1 LIAGLIGRRAQ
12 GEAGQA
18 LVTELARLTGADIA
32 ASANATGSAEQG
44 GDWVLERQTGR
55 IEAASLSGVGFAGL
69 LVAPTLKDVAPADAP
84 TSVGE
89 NTGGKVGE
97 GIEISGTGSDV
108 LTVTASVAKGTLSQT
123 SFTGNAAAVQAWLAS
138 LTYSYSGISETGD
151 SDRLSL
157 SVVNITTGGTTTFTR
172 DFAVAAE
179 NDAPT
184 LTPPASGAG
193 RLTVKEGGSVTFSA
207 GTGNGTVGSP
217 VNQINL
223 GLVDLDNTR
232 NQVIIKITSLPAH
245 GLLKLNGNELAV
257 GSTFAV
263 SDIDK
268 LEYQHTGGEVLST
281 TTDAFLITVDDG
293 AGGLLTNQ
301 QVTIDITPDNDAPS
315 AGGNIVLIE
324 GENGVALVGGLLPV
338 IGGARGDLA
347 IGDPDDAQGTHSVQ
361 ITDLPDHGTLKY
373 DGVAVTPGQIITN
386 ADLSKFTYDHDGS
399 EATTDSFKLIV
410 TDAGGGEGVVKSSG
424 ERTIGLTVIPNNDDP
439 LWNNDPGKGAVTLPD
454 GTNSFGPLVFGRDS
468 GTANAGNSVVITQD
482 MLHAVD
488 TESGPEKLTYTLTA
502 IPSGG
507 YLTHADHPGK
517 FLPVG
522 FTFTQKDIADGK
534 IGFVSTTGSDHSTE
548 FKFTVMD
555 GDRRLIPTERDGGIY
570 ADDSATAL
578 TVHTFKIEY
587 RGTETG
593 PGPGSEIAA
602 APLPTIGGS
611 MKLTALQI
619 AEGQHFTL
627 GAAELS
633 AASTGSTAEQLTYRL
648 LSLPSNGSILLNG
661 TALGLL
667 GSFTQADI
675 DAGRVRF
682 RHDGSEDFT
691 ASFTFDV
698 SNGSQISGL
707 QTFNIDVKPQNDTP
721 VAGQGDP
728 VKLTEGSSIVINGAG
743 KTHIA
748 LNDGDNAASDKTDGY
763 AADNAL
769 SFMVTALPAYGELWL
784 NGVKQTAA
792 GFVVTQAE
800 LNAGKLEYRHGGSEN
815 YTDSFTIVPL
825 DNANVA
831 STLNNSNANAHAPAT
846 DPTNQSSTGAA
857 TIIQIGIN
865 PLNDAPTY
873 VDKAEP
879 GYGGKPALKEGGEFT
894 LWGADSYTSGSY
906 ATGSGSAVV
915 PVGKDHYLI
924 YQDSDNSSEQRQY
937 RITAAPKYGTLTVDG
952 QVLGVGSVFTQ
963 ADLDSGKVKYKHGGG
978 EQFDDKFEYVVSDG
992 DYSANQSGS
1001 FVQGATPIA
1010 SEYRIKLERSND
1022 KPIITGPANDY
1033 LMVIDSSN
1041 PTNAKAFPS
1050 IKLTD
1055 TDLSDGVQAGEF
1067 DFVQVTVEF
1076 LEAGNNA
1083 YTNGVLEYT
1092 ATAGVTLIGASTGN
1106 KLVFQGELASVQT
1119 ALNALKARTGG
1130 IDADLDTLKIKVTVD
1145 DRLRDPGGSL
1155 TAGANGGLTNQD
1167 GTAPNDTFNTASI
1180 TFKVAAS
1187 DRNDPAI
1194 VTVPAAPIVVNED
1207 VRTHLTGGSAISY
1220 TDPDAFDSTSNTI
1233 TLSVSHGSLYFAASG
1248 NTVTGGATVS
1258 AGAVGS
1264 ATVTLTGTKTQ
1275 LDIALANLYYQGKTD
1290 YNGADSLSVT
1300 ANDGN
1305 KNGQDGTDNSGSG
1318 SSSGTVAIYIRPVN
1332 DAPTLTLPNENN
1344 YQSITGGSYTFS
1356 SGNGNAIVIADAKD
1370 FSNSGQ
1376 LGQQDGMDDEF
1387 TVTLTAKQGSSGY
1400 GTITIATPG
1409 SVVIANN
1416 GTDTVTLTGSR
1427 ADINAALAAGV
1438 TYTPAGTNLNG
1449 TIEFTVLVDDK
1460 QNGGSKL
1467 TDPNTGTAGVDGT
1480 STVSKKLYF
1489 QPTDINEA
1497 PGFSGLDATPTFVQG
1512 GPAIV
1517 LDANALLSDA
1527 ELDLFGASGN
1537 WSGAVLTLQ
1546 RDGGANAGDK
1556 FGFTGSGS
1564 TGVNVSGSALR
1575 IGIIV
1580 VGTLSNS
1587 GGTLTITFNGA
1598 ATAARVDQVLQAIT
1612 YQNTEA
1618 SPGGSVRINY
1628 TIDDQNP
1635 NTGGS
1640 GTAGSGQDQG
1650 TGGKLAGTGS
1660 ITIGVNRQVVAAP
1673 DINSIDEAVS
1683 VSDPITVSGD
1693 VSPGTNNNDNGGSQ
1707 DRDPDAGQT
1716 ITVQGVKAGNAG
1728 SVSGVGSSN
1737 VGMEVT
1743 GTYGKVV
1750 INANGTYTY
1759 TLDNTNPTVNALK
1772 PGDAPLTDVFSY
1784 AINDTQGAN
1793 STFDWSTLTITING
1807 RNDPP
1812 VAVDDNNVVV
1822 EDASTPVT
1830 GNVKTGVSSNGTD
1843 STADSDVEGNALTVT
1858 QIRPGK
1864 EADGGAMT
1872 GISGSTTSANGTEI
1886 VGQYGTLKIG
1896 ADGSYTYAV
1905 DNTNLTVQGLASGET
1920 LKDEFTYTLSDGL
1933 ATDQATLS
1941 VTINGVDDPVSVT
1954 VPSSTV
1960 QTSPDGN
1967 VTDQVVFESGLAGGS
1982 NPHTADTKVDA
1993 SFTLVALDGLDAS
2006 AAIVIGY
2013 IDASGNPASLTLTK
2027 AEVEALDST
2036 NKSIAT
2042 QYGILVFDGY
2052 ERGSDGTISIDYT
2065 YTLTSAPPVGG
2076 DSTNDSFTFTAKD
2089 GDGDTDAKVLNIK
2102 IVDDVPK
2109 AVVDTSA
2116 VKAGETL
2123 TATAVDGVLKNDKSG
2138 ADGWVTGGAVV
2149 GVVKGGVGTSASGIN
2164 TDIAG
2169 DYGTLKLQAD
2179 GSYTYIANAAAPGAA
2194 PTTSD
2199 VFTYTVRDA
2208 DGDETTSTLTITIQN
2223 NRQPV
2228 AMDDSRTTPEDTP
2241 LSGNVI
2247 GSGGT
2252 GDVADG
2258 DPDGDTL
2265 AVTKIVV
2272 EGVTYPV
2279 PANGSPLNV
2288 SIPGKGVLQFDKTGA
2303 YTFTPVADWHGAVPD
2318 ITYTIDDGR
2327 GASNSTAPATL
2338 SIIVTPVVDVADD
2351 TATTRPSMPVT
2362 IPVLANDSFEG
2373 TPVVTGT
2380 TPPSNGTLTINAD
2393 NTITYTPNPGF
2404 FGADSYTYMVTSGG
2418 VTETATVTVTVVS
2431 TPPLARD
2438 DVRTTPE
2445 DTPVRGNVL
2454 IGTGGDMADS
2464 DADNDPL
2471 TVTGFIVGGV
2481 SYIPGQTA
2489 TIAGV
2494 GSLTLNA
2501 DGSYTFTP
2509 VPDWNGSVPV
2519 VSYVVSDGTGAS
2531 NSTAIAT
2538 LTIVVT
2544 PVADVA
2550 DDTATTR
2557 PSMPV
2562 TIPVLANDSFEGT
2575 PVVTGTT
2582 PPSNGTLTINADNT
2596 ITYTPNP
2603 GFFGADSYTYMV
2615 TSGGVTETATVTVTV
2630 VSTPPL
2636 ARDDVRTTPEDTP
2649 VRGNVLIGTGGD
2661 MADSDADNDP
2671 LTVTGFIVGGVSY
2684 IPGQTATIAGVGSL
2698 TLNADGSY
2706 TFTPVP
2712 DWNGSV
2718 PVVSYVVSDGTGAS
2732 NSTAIATLTIVVTPV
2747 ADVAD
2752 DTATTRPSMPVTI
2765 PVLAND
2771 SFEGTPVVTGTTPP
2785 SNGTLTINAD
2795 NTITYTPNPGF
2806 FGADSYTYMV
2816 TSGGVTE
2823 TATVTVT
2830 VVSTPPLARDDVRT
2844 TPEDTPVRGNV
2855 LIGTGGD
2862 MADSDADNDPLTV
2875 TGFIVGG
2882 VSYIPGQTATIAG
2895 VGSLTLNADGS
2906 YTFTPVP
2913 DWNGSVP
2920 VVSYVVSDGTG
2931 ASNST
2936 AIATLTIVVT
2946 PVVDVA
2952 DDTAS
2957 TLANRPVT
2965 TPVLGNDSFGNPDAT
2980 ITATTPPANGSIAIN
2995 PDGSITYVPNPG
3007 FSGED
3012 SYSYTVKSGGRTE
3025 TATVRITVVPE
3036 NPPSVVP
3043 PFEVVPPA
3051 PSLNVLQPA
3060 NPLDRSPV
3068 ILEPGPYFAGER
3080 FDDVRRLP
3088 LPFHPI
3094 TYVNQQ
3100 VVVSQTERAQDDPRA
3115 FGDPRAVTPDEY
3127 RPISLG
3133 AGLGFDPNLFVVH
3146 SVRDS
3151 QRMASDFDRMV
3162 EGRFGRIEL
3171 DSDRYLLQPGLFHDG
3186 EHEIPSW
3193 LKQQEADGT
3202 QPTPTA
3208 DEAATVPTDDADT
3221 PPPETDR
3228 PAAVSTRPSGGGA
3241 PSFAEQLR
3249 SGASRLPLAP
3259 RKV

>member
-1 LIAGLIGRRAQ
+1 MSRKNSGLRSASMALALEPRLLFDGAGAVAVADSFDAGQGAYVEPPDSDHTPAADARPSEALEQGPGSETLLIIDARVADHQSLLADLPGNVTVRVIGVEESGIAVISEALAEGGDFDAVHIVSHGSAGALSLGSDAIRNDTLAGQSEALQGWAQHLAADADILLYGCDIAQ

-32 ASANATGSAEQG
+32 ASTNATGSAEQG

-55 IEAASLSGVGFAGL
+55 IEAATLSGVGFAGL

-172 DFAVAAE
+172 DFAVTAE

-263 SDIDK
+263 SDINK

-602 APLPTIGGS
+602 APLPTIGDS

-661 TALGLL
+661 TPLGLL

-1055 TDLSDGVQAGEF
+1055 TDLSDGVQVGEF

-1076 LEAGNNA
+1076 LDASNA
-1083 YTNGVLEYT
+1083 LYDNGVLQFESGFNPAAQGY
-1092 ATAGVTLIGASTGN
+1092 GVIVTDGVGDN
-1106 KLVFQGELASVQT
+1106 KLVFQGKRADVEAALAKVQ
-1119 ALNALKARTGG
+1119 ARTNGT
-1130 IDADLDTLKIKVTVD
+1130 DADIDTLKIKITID
-1145 DRLRDPGGSL
+1145 DRLRNDSGTLTGS
-1155 TAGANGGLTNQD
+1155 ANGGALNQD

-1376 LGQQDGMDDEF
+1376 PGQQDGMDDEF

-2752 DTATTRPSMPVTI
+2752 DTATT
-2765 PVLAND
+2765 
-2771 SFEGTPVVTGTTPP
+2771 
-2785 SNGTLTINAD
+2785 
-2795 NTITYTPNPGF
+2795 
-2806 FGADSYTYMV
+2806 
-2816 TSGGVTE
+2816 
-2823 TATVTVT
+2823 
-2830 VVSTPPLARDDVRT
+2830 
-2844 TPEDTPVRGNV
+2844 
-2855 LIGTGGD
+2855 
-2862 MADSDADNDPLTV
+2862 
-2875 TGFIVGG
+2875 
-2882 VSYIPGQTATIAG
+2882 
-2895 VGSLTLNADGS
+2895 
-2906 YTFTPVP
+2906 
-2913 DWNGSVP
+2913 
-2920 VVSYVVSDGTG
+2920 
-2931 ASNST
+2931 
-2936 AIATLTIVVT
+2936 
-2946 PVVDVA
+2946 
-2952 DDTAS
+2952 
-2957 TLANRPVT
+2957 LANRPVT

-3094 TYVNQQ
+3094 TYVHQQ

>member
-1 LIAGLIGRRAQ
+1 
-12 GEAGQA
+12 
-18 LVTELARLTGADIA
+18 
-32 ASANATGSAEQG
+32 
-44 GDWVLERQTGR
+44 
-55 IEAASLSGVGFAGL
+55 
-69 LVAPTLKDVAPADAP
+69 
-84 TSVGE
+84 
-89 NTGGKVGE
+89 
-97 GIEISGTGSDV
+97 
-108 LTVTASVAKGTLSQT
+108 
-123 SFTGNAAAVQAWLAS
+123 
-138 LTYSYSGISETGD
+138 
-151 SDRLSL
+151 
-157 SVVNITTGGTTTFTR
+157 
-172 DFAVAAE
+172 
-179 NDAPT
+179 
-184 LTPPASGAG
+184 
-193 RLTVKEGGSVTFSA
+193 
-207 GTGNGTVGSP
+207 
-217 VNQINL
+217 
-223 GLVDLDNTR
+223 
-232 NQVIIKITSLPAH
+232 
-245 GLLKLNGNELAV
+245 
-257 GSTFAV
+257 
-263 SDIDK
+263 
-268 LEYQHTGGEVLST
+268 
-281 TTDAFLITVDDG
+281 
-293 AGGLLTNQ
+293 
-301 QVTIDITPDNDAPS
+301 
-315 AGGNIVLIE
+315 
-324 GENGVALVGGLLPV
+324 
-338 IGGARGDLA
+338 
-347 IGDPDDAQGTHSVQ
+347 
-361 ITDLPDHGTLKY
+361 
-373 DGVAVTPGQIITN
+373 
-386 ADLSKFTYDHDGS
+386 
-399 EATTDSFKLIV
+399 
-410 TDAGGGEGVVKSSG
+410 
-424 ERTIGLTVIPNNDDP
+424 
-439 LWNNDPGKGAVTLPD
+439 
-454 GTNSFGPLVFGRDS
+454 
-468 GTANAGNSVVITQD
+468 
-482 MLHAVD
+482 
-488 TESGPEKLTYTLTA
+488 
-502 IPSGG
+502 
-507 YLTHADHPGK
+507 
-517 FLPVG
+517 
-522 FTFTQKDIADGK
+522 
-534 IGFVSTTGSDHSTE
+534 
-548 FKFTVMD
+548 
-555 GDRRLIPTERDGGIY
+555 
-570 ADDSATAL
+570 
-578 TVHTFKIEY
+578 
-587 RGTETG
+587 
-593 PGPGSEIAA
+593 
-602 APLPTIGGS
+602 
-611 MKLTALQI
+611 
-619 AEGQHFTL
+619 
-627 GAAELS
+627 
-633 AASTGSTAEQLTYRL
+633 
-648 LSLPSNGSILLNG
+648 
-661 TALGLL
+661 
-667 GSFTQADI
+667 
-675 DAGRVRF
+675 
-682 RHDGSEDFT
+682 
-691 ASFTFDV
+691 
-698 SNGSQISGL
+698 
-707 QTFNIDVKPQNDTP
+707 
-721 VAGQGDP
+721 
-728 VKLTEGSSIVINGAG
+728 
-743 KTHIA
+743 
-748 LNDGDNAASDKTDGY
+748 
-763 AADNAL
+763 
-769 SFMVTALPAYGELWL
+769 
-784 NGVKQTAA
+784 
-792 GFVVTQAE
+792 
-800 LNAGKLEYRHGGSEN
+800 
-815 YTDSFTIVPL
+815 
-825 DNANVA
+825 
-831 STLNNSNANAHAPAT
+831 
-846 DPTNQSSTGAA
+846 
-857 TIIQIGIN
+857 
-865 PLNDAPTY
+865 
-873 VDKAEP
+873 
-879 GYGGKPALKEGGEFT
+879 
-894 LWGADSYTSGSY
+894 
-906 ATGSGSAVV
+906 
-915 PVGKDHYLI
+915 
-924 YQDSDNSSEQRQY
+924 
-937 RITAAPKYGTLTVDG
+937 
-952 QVLGVGSVFTQ
+952 
-963 ADLDSGKVKYKHGGG
+963 
-978 EQFDDKFEYVVSDG
+978 
-992 DYSANQSGS
+992 
-1001 FVQGATPIA
+1001 
-1010 SEYRIKLERSND
+1010 
-1022 KPIITGPANDY
+1022 
-1033 LMVIDSSN
+1033 MVIDSSN

-2752 DTATTRPSMPVTI
+2752 DTA
-2765 PVLAND
+2765 
-2771 SFEGTPVVTGTTPP
+2771 
-2785 SNGTLTINAD
+2785 
-2795 NTITYTPNPGF
+2795 
-2806 FGADSYTYMV
+2806 
-2816 TSGGVTE
+2816 
-2823 TATVTVT
+2823 
-2830 VVSTPPLARDDVRT
+2830 
-2844 TPEDTPVRGNV
+2844 
-2855 LIGTGGD
+2855 
-2862 MADSDADNDPLTV
+2862 
-2875 TGFIVGG
+2875 
-2882 VSYIPGQTATIAG
+2882 
-2895 VGSLTLNADGS
+2895 
-2906 YTFTPVP
+2906 
-2913 DWNGSVP
+2913 
-2920 VVSYVVSDGTG
+2920 
-2931 ASNST
+2931 
-2936 AIATLTIVVT
+2936 
-2946 PVVDVA
+2946 
-2952 DDTAS
+2952 S

-3094 TYVNQQ
+3094 TYVHQQ

-3171 DSDRYLLQPGLFHDG
+3171 DSDRYLLQPGLSHDG

>member
-1 LIAGLIGRRAQ
+1 
-12 GEAGQA
+12 
-18 LVTELARLTGADIA
+18 
-32 ASANATGSAEQG
+32 
-44 GDWVLERQTGR
+44 
-55 IEAASLSGVGFAGL
+55 
-69 LVAPTLKDVAPADAP
+69 
-84 TSVGE
+84 
-89 NTGGKVGE
+89 
-97 GIEISGTGSDV
+97 
-108 LTVTASVAKGTLSQT
+108 
-123 SFTGNAAAVQAWLAS
+123 
-138 LTYSYSGISETGD
+138 
-151 SDRLSL
+151 
-157 SVVNITTGGTTTFTR
+157 
-172 DFAVAAE
+172 
-179 NDAPT
+179 
-184 LTPPASGAG
+184 
-193 RLTVKEGGSVTFSA
+193 
-207 GTGNGTVGSP
+207 
-217 VNQINL
+217 
-223 GLVDLDNTR
+223 
-232 NQVIIKITSLPAH
+232 
-245 GLLKLNGNELAV
+245 
-257 GSTFAV
+257 
-263 SDIDK
+263 
-268 LEYQHTGGEVLST
+268 
-281 TTDAFLITVDDG
+281 
-293 AGGLLTNQ
+293 
-301 QVTIDITPDNDAPS
+301 
-315 AGGNIVLIE
+315 
-324 GENGVALVGGLLPV
+324 
-338 IGGARGDLA
+338 
-347 IGDPDDAQGTHSVQ
+347 
-361 ITDLPDHGTLKY
+361 
-373 DGVAVTPGQIITN
+373 
-386 ADLSKFTYDHDGS
+386 
-399 EATTDSFKLIV
+399 
-410 TDAGGGEGVVKSSG
+410 
-424 ERTIGLTVIPNNDDP
+424 
-439 LWNNDPGKGAVTLPD
+439 
-454 GTNSFGPLVFGRDS
+454 
-468 GTANAGNSVVITQD
+468 
-482 MLHAVD
+482 M
-488 TESGPEKLTYTLTA
+488 
-502 IPSGG
+502 
-507 YLTHADHPGK
+507 
-517 FLPVG
+517 
-522 FTFTQKDIADGK
+522 
-534 IGFVSTTGSDHSTE
+534 
-548 FKFTVMD
+548 
-555 GDRRLIPTERDGGIY
+555 
-570 ADDSATAL
+570 
-578 TVHTFKIEY
+578 
-587 RGTETG
+587 
-593 PGPGSEIAA
+593 
-602 APLPTIGGS
+602 
-611 MKLTALQI
+611 
-619 AEGQHFTL
+619 
-627 GAAELS
+627 
-633 AASTGSTAEQLTYRL
+633 
-648 LSLPSNGSILLNG
+648 
-661 TALGLL
+661 
-667 GSFTQADI
+667 
-675 DAGRVRF
+675 
-682 RHDGSEDFT
+682 
-691 ASFTFDV
+691 
-698 SNGSQISGL
+698 
-707 QTFNIDVKPQNDTP
+707 
-721 VAGQGDP
+721 
-728 VKLTEGSSIVINGAG
+728 
-743 KTHIA
+743 
-748 LNDGDNAASDKTDGY
+748 
-763 AADNAL
+763 
-769 SFMVTALPAYGELWL
+769 
-784 NGVKQTAA
+784 
-792 GFVVTQAE
+792 
-800 LNAGKLEYRHGGSEN
+800 
-815 YTDSFTIVPL
+815 
-825 DNANVA
+825 
-831 STLNNSNANAHAPAT
+831 
-846 DPTNQSSTGAA
+846 
-857 TIIQIGIN
+857 
-865 PLNDAPTY
+865 
-873 VDKAEP
+873 
-879 GYGGKPALKEGGEFT
+879 
-894 LWGADSYTSGSY
+894 
-906 ATGSGSAVV
+906 
-915 PVGKDHYLI
+915 
-924 YQDSDNSSEQRQY
+924 
-937 RITAAPKYGTLTVDG
+937 
-952 QVLGVGSVFTQ
+952 
-963 ADLDSGKVKYKHGGG
+963 
-978 EQFDDKFEYVVSDG
+978 
-992 DYSANQSGS
+992 
-1001 FVQGATPIA
+1001 
-1010 SEYRIKLERSND
+1010 
-1022 KPIITGPANDY
+1022 
-1033 LMVIDSSN
+1033 
-1041 PTNAKAFPS
+1041 
-1050 IKLTD
+1050 
-1055 TDLSDGVQAGEF
+1055 
-1067 DFVQVTVEF
+1067 
-1076 LEAGNNA
+1076 
-1083 YTNGVLEYT
+1083 
-1092 ATAGVTLIGASTGN
+1092 
-1106 KLVFQGELASVQT
+1106 
-1119 ALNALKARTGG
+1119 
-1130 IDADLDTLKIKVTVD
+1130 
-1145 DRLRDPGGSL
+1145 
-1155 TAGANGGLTNQD
+1155 
-1167 GTAPNDTFNTASI
+1167 
-1180 TFKVAAS
+1180 
-1187 DRNDPAI
+1187 
-1194 VTVPAAPIVVNED
+1194 PAAPIVVNED

-2550 DDTATTR
+2550 DDTATTLANR
-2557 PSMPV
+2557 PV
-2562 TIPVLANDSFEGT
+2562 TTPVLANDSFEGT

-2752 DTATTRPSMPVTI
+2752 DTATT
-2765 PVLAND
+2765 
-2771 SFEGTPVVTGTTPP
+2771 
-2785 SNGTLTINAD
+2785 
-2795 NTITYTPNPGF
+2795 
-2806 FGADSYTYMV
+2806 
-2816 TSGGVTE
+2816 
-2823 TATVTVT
+2823 
-2830 VVSTPPLARDDVRT
+2830 
-2844 TPEDTPVRGNV
+2844 
-2855 LIGTGGD
+2855 
-2862 MADSDADNDPLTV
+2862 
-2875 TGFIVGG
+2875 
-2882 VSYIPGQTATIAG
+2882 
-2895 VGSLTLNADGS
+2895 
-2906 YTFTPVP
+2906 
-2913 DWNGSVP
+2913 
-2920 VVSYVVSDGTG
+2920 
-2931 ASNST
+2931 
-2936 AIATLTIVVT
+2936 
-2946 PVVDVA
+2946 
-2952 DDTAS
+2952 
-2957 TLANRPVT
+2957 LANRPVT

-3094 TYVNQQ
+3094 TYVHQQ

-3171 DSDRYLLQPGLFHDG
+3171 DSDRYLLQPGLSHDG

>member
-1 LIAGLIGRRAQ
+1 MSRKNSGLRSASMALALEPRLLFDGAGAVAVADSFDAGQGAYVEPPDSDHTPAADARPSEALEQGPGSETLLIIDARVADHQSLLADLPGNVTVRVIGVEESGIAVISEALAEGGDFDAVHIVSHGSAGALSLGSDAIRNDTLAGQSEALQGWAQHLAADADILLYGCDIAQ

-32 ASANATGSAEQG
+32 ASTNATGSAEQG

-55 IEAASLSGVGFAGL
+55 IEAATLSGVGFAGL

-157 SVVNITTGGTTTFTR
+157 SVVNITTGGTATFTR

-217 VNQINL
+217 INQINL

-232 NQVIIKITSLPAH
+232 NQVIIKITSLPAQ
-245 GLLKLNGNELAV
+245 GVLKLNGNELTV

-268 LEYQHTGGEVLST
+268 LVYQHNGSQVLST

-439 LWNNDPGKGAVTLPD
+439 LWNSDPGKGAVTLPD
-454 GTNSFGPLVFGRDS
+454 STNSFGPLVFGPDS
-468 GTANAGNSVVITQD
+468 GTTNAGNSVVITQD

-507 YLTHADHPGK
+507 YLTHADHLGK

-534 IGFVSTTGSDHSTE
+534 IGFVSTTGSNHSTE

-611 MKLTALQI
+611 MQLTALEI

-661 TALGLL
+661 TPLGLL

-2752 DTATTRPSMPVTI
+2752 DTATT
-2765 PVLAND
+2765 
-2771 SFEGTPVVTGTTPP
+2771 
-2785 SNGTLTINAD
+2785 
-2795 NTITYTPNPGF
+2795 
-2806 FGADSYTYMV
+2806 
-2816 TSGGVTE
+2816 
-2823 TATVTVT
+2823 
-2830 VVSTPPLARDDVRT
+2830 
-2844 TPEDTPVRGNV
+2844 
-2855 LIGTGGD
+2855 
-2862 MADSDADNDPLTV
+2862 
-2875 TGFIVGG
+2875 
-2882 VSYIPGQTATIAG
+2882 
-2895 VGSLTLNADGS
+2895 
-2906 YTFTPVP
+2906 
-2913 DWNGSVP
+2913 
-2920 VVSYVVSDGTG
+2920 
-2931 ASNST
+2931 
-2936 AIATLTIVVT
+2936 
-2946 PVVDVA
+2946 
-2952 DDTAS
+2952 
-2957 TLANRPVT
+2957 LANRPVT

-3094 TYVNQQ
+3094 TYVHQQ

-3171 DSDRYLLQPGLFHDG
+3171 DSDRYLLQPGLSHDG

>member
-1 LIAGLIGRRAQ
+1 MSRKNSGLRSASMALALEPRLLFDGAGAVAVADSFDAGQGAYVEPPDSDHTPAADARPSEALEQGPGSETLLIIDARVADHQSLLADLPGNVTVRVIGVEESGIAVISEALAEGGDFDAVHIVSHGSAGALSLGSDAIRNDTLAGQSEALQGWAQHLAADADILLYGCDIAQ

-69 LVAPTLKDVAPADAP
+69 LAAPTLKDVAPADAP

-97 GIEISGTGSDV
+97 GIDISGTGSDV

-123 SFTGNAAAVQAWLAS
+123 SFIGNAAAVQAWLAS
-138 LTYSYSGISETGD
+138 LTYSYGGISETGD

-263 SDIDK
+263 SDINK

-507 YLTHADHPGK
+507 YLTHADHLGK

-534 IGFVSTTGSDHSTE
+534 IGFVSTTGSNHSTE

-611 MKLTALQI
+611 MQLTALEI

-661 TALGLL
+661 TPLGLL

-1575 IGIIV
+1575 IGTIV

-2351 TATTRPSMPVT
+2351 TA
-2362 IPVLANDSFEG
+2362 
-2373 TPVVTGT
+2373 
-2380 TPPSNGTLTINAD
+2380 
-2393 NTITYTPNPGF
+2393 
-2404 FGADSYTYMVTSGG
+2404 
-2418 VTETATVTVTVVS
+2418 
-2431 TPPLARD
+2431 
-2438 DVRTTPE
+2438 
-2445 DTPVRGNVL
+2445 
-2454 IGTGGDMADS
+2454 
-2464 DADNDPL
+2464 
-2471 TVTGFIVGGV
+2471 
-2481 SYIPGQTA
+2481 
-2489 TIAGV
+2489 
-2494 GSLTLNA
+2494 
-2501 DGSYTFTP
+2501 
-2509 VPDWNGSVPV
+2509 
-2519 VSYVVSDGTGAS
+2519 
-2531 NSTAIAT
+2531 
-2538 LTIVVT
+2538 
-2544 PVADVA
+2544 
-2550 DDTATTR
+2550 
-2557 PSMPV
+2557 
-2562 TIPVLANDSFEGT
+2562 
-2575 PVVTGTT
+2575 
-2582 PPSNGTLTINADNT
+2582 
-2596 ITYTPNP
+2596 
-2603 GFFGADSYTYMV
+2603 
-2615 TSGGVTETATVTVTV
+2615 
-2630 VSTPPL
+2630 
-2636 ARDDVRTTPEDTP
+2636 
-2649 VRGNVLIGTGGD
+2649 
-2661 MADSDADNDP
+2661 
-2671 LTVTGFIVGGVSY
+2671 
-2684 IPGQTATIAGVGSL
+2684 
-2698 TLNADGSY
+2698 
-2706 TFTPVP
+2706 
-2712 DWNGSV
+2712 
-2718 PVVSYVVSDGTGAS
+2718 
-2732 NSTAIATLTIVVTPV
+2732 
-2747 ADVAD
+2747 
-2752 DTATTRPSMPVTI
+2752 
-2765 PVLAND
+2765 
-2771 SFEGTPVVTGTTPP
+2771 
-2785 SNGTLTINAD
+2785 
-2795 NTITYTPNPGF
+2795 
-2806 FGADSYTYMV
+2806 
-2816 TSGGVTE
+2816 
-2823 TATVTVT
+2823 
-2830 VVSTPPLARDDVRT
+2830 
-2844 TPEDTPVRGNV
+2844 
-2855 LIGTGGD
+2855 
-2862 MADSDADNDPLTV
+2862 
-2875 TGFIVGG
+2875 
-2882 VSYIPGQTATIAG
+2882 
-2895 VGSLTLNADGS
+2895 
-2906 YTFTPVP
+2906 
-2913 DWNGSVP
+2913 
-2920 VVSYVVSDGTG
+2920 
-2931 ASNST
+2931 
-2936 AIATLTIVVT
+2936 
-2946 PVVDVA
+2946 
-2952 DDTAS
+2952 S

-3094 TYVNQQ
+3094 TYVHQQ

-3171 DSDRYLLQPGLFHDG
+3171 DSDRYLLQPGLSHDG

>member
-1 LIAGLIGRRAQ
+1 MSRKNSGLRSASMALALEPRLLFDGAGAVAVADSFDAGQGAYVEPPDSDHTPAADARPSEALEQGPGSETLLIIDARVADHQSLLADLPGNVTVRVIGVEESGIAVISEALAEGGDFDAVHIVSHGSAGALSLGSDAIRNDTLAGQSEALQGWAQHLAADADILLYGCDIAQ

-32 ASANATGSAEQG
+32 ASTNATGSAEQG

-55 IEAASLSGVGFAGL
+55 IEAATLSGVGFAGL

-172 DFAVAAE
+172 DFAVTAE

-263 SDIDK
+263 SDINK

-468 GTANAGNSVVITQD
+468 GTANAGSVVITQD

-602 APLPTIGGS
+602 APLPTIGDS

-661 TALGLL
+661 TPLGLL

-963 ADLDSGKVKYKHGGG
+963 AYLDSGKVKYKHGGG

-992 DYSANQSGS
+992 DYTSNAGTSNNATAAL
-1001 FVQGATPIA
+1001 QGNSITP
-1010 SEYRIKLERSND
+1010 SEYRIRLERSND

-1055 TDLSDGVQAGEF
+1055 TDLSDGVQVGEF

-1076 LEAGNNA
+1076 LDASNA
-1083 YTNGVLEYT
+1083 LYDNGVLQFESGFNPAAQGY
-1092 ATAGVTLIGASTGN
+1092 GVIVTDGVGDN
-1106 KLVFQGELASVQT
+1106 KLVFQGKRADVEAALAKVQ
-1119 ALNALKARTGG
+1119 ARTNGT
-1130 IDADLDTLKIKVTVD
+1130 DADIDTLKIKITID
-1145 DRLRDPGGSL
+1145 DRLRNDSGTLTGS
-1155 TAGANGGLTNQD
+1155 ANGGALNQD

-1376 LGQQDGMDDEF
+1376 PGQQDGMDDEF

-2752 DTATTRPSMPVTI
+2752 DTA
-2765 PVLAND
+2765 
-2771 SFEGTPVVTGTTPP
+2771 
-2785 SNGTLTINAD
+2785 
-2795 NTITYTPNPGF
+2795 
-2806 FGADSYTYMV
+2806 
-2816 TSGGVTE
+2816 
-2823 TATVTVT
+2823 
-2830 VVSTPPLARDDVRT
+2830 
-2844 TPEDTPVRGNV
+2844 
-2855 LIGTGGD
+2855 
-2862 MADSDADNDPLTV
+2862 
-2875 TGFIVGG
+2875 
-2882 VSYIPGQTATIAG
+2882 
-2895 VGSLTLNADGS
+2895 
-2906 YTFTPVP
+2906 
-2913 DWNGSVP
+2913 
-2920 VVSYVVSDGTG
+2920 
-2931 ASNST
+2931 
-2936 AIATLTIVVT
+2936 
-2946 PVVDVA
+2946 
-2952 DDTAS
+2952 S

-3094 TYVNQQ
+3094 TYVHQQ

>member
-1 LIAGLIGRRAQ
+1 
-12 GEAGQA
+12 
-18 LVTELARLTGADIA
+18 
-32 ASANATGSAEQG
+32 
-44 GDWVLERQTGR
+44 
-55 IEAASLSGVGFAGL
+55 
-69 LVAPTLKDVAPADAP
+69 
-84 TSVGE
+84 
-89 NTGGKVGE
+89 
-97 GIEISGTGSDV
+97 
-108 LTVTASVAKGTLSQT
+108 
-123 SFTGNAAAVQAWLAS
+123 
-138 LTYSYSGISETGD
+138 
-151 SDRLSL
+151 
-157 SVVNITTGGTTTFTR
+157 
-172 DFAVAAE
+172 
-179 NDAPT
+179 
-184 LTPPASGAG
+184 
-193 RLTVKEGGSVTFSA
+193 
-207 GTGNGTVGSP
+207 
-217 VNQINL
+217 
-223 GLVDLDNTR
+223 
-232 NQVIIKITSLPAH
+232 
-245 GLLKLNGNELAV
+245 
-257 GSTFAV
+257 
-263 SDIDK
+263 
-268 LEYQHTGGEVLST
+268 
-281 TTDAFLITVDDG
+281 
-293 AGGLLTNQ
+293 
-301 QVTIDITPDNDAPS
+301 
-315 AGGNIVLIE
+315 
-324 GENGVALVGGLLPV
+324 
-338 IGGARGDLA
+338 
-347 IGDPDDAQGTHSVQ
+347 
-361 ITDLPDHGTLKY
+361 
-373 DGVAVTPGQIITN
+373 
-386 ADLSKFTYDHDGS
+386 
-399 EATTDSFKLIV
+399 
-410 TDAGGGEGVVKSSG
+410 
-424 ERTIGLTVIPNNDDP
+424 
-439 LWNNDPGKGAVTLPD
+439 
-454 GTNSFGPLVFGRDS
+454 
-468 GTANAGNSVVITQD
+468 
-482 MLHAVD
+482 
-488 TESGPEKLTYTLTA
+488 
-502 IPSGG
+502 
-507 YLTHADHPGK
+507 
-517 FLPVG
+517 
-522 FTFTQKDIADGK
+522 
-534 IGFVSTTGSDHSTE
+534 
-548 FKFTVMD
+548 
-555 GDRRLIPTERDGGIY
+555 
-570 ADDSATAL
+570 
-578 TVHTFKIEY
+578 
-587 RGTETG
+587 
-593 PGPGSEIAA
+593 
-602 APLPTIGGS
+602 
-611 MKLTALQI
+611 
-619 AEGQHFTL
+619 
-627 GAAELS
+627 
-633 AASTGSTAEQLTYRL
+633 
-648 LSLPSNGSILLNG
+648 
-661 TALGLL
+661 
-667 GSFTQADI
+667 
-675 DAGRVRF
+675 
-682 RHDGSEDFT
+682 
-691 ASFTFDV
+691 
-698 SNGSQISGL
+698 
-707 QTFNIDVKPQNDTP
+707 
-721 VAGQGDP
+721 
-728 VKLTEGSSIVINGAG
+728 
-743 KTHIA
+743 
-748 LNDGDNAASDKTDGY
+748 
-763 AADNAL
+763 
-769 SFMVTALPAYGELWL
+769 
-784 NGVKQTAA
+784 
-792 GFVVTQAE
+792 
-800 LNAGKLEYRHGGSEN
+800 
-815 YTDSFTIVPL
+815 
-825 DNANVA
+825 
-831 STLNNSNANAHAPAT
+831 
-846 DPTNQSSTGAA
+846 
-857 TIIQIGIN
+857 
-865 PLNDAPTY
+865 
-873 VDKAEP
+873 
-879 GYGGKPALKEGGEFT
+879 
-894 LWGADSYTSGSY
+894 
-906 ATGSGSAVV
+906 
-915 PVGKDHYLI
+915 
-924 YQDSDNSSEQRQY
+924 
-937 RITAAPKYGTLTVDG
+937 
-952 QVLGVGSVFTQ
+952 
-963 ADLDSGKVKYKHGGG
+963 
-978 EQFDDKFEYVVSDG
+978 
-992 DYSANQSGS
+992 
-1001 FVQGATPIA
+1001 
-1010 SEYRIKLERSND
+1010 
-1022 KPIITGPANDY
+1022 
-1033 LMVIDSSN
+1033 MVIDSSN

-1055 TDLSDGVQAGEF
+1055 TDLSDGVQVGEF

-1076 LEAGNNA
+1076 LDASNA
-1083 YTNGVLEYT
+1083 LYDNGVLQFESGFNPAAQGY
-1092 ATAGVTLIGASTGN
+1092 GVIVTDGVGDN
-1106 KLVFQGELASVQT
+1106 KLVFQGKRADVEAALAKVQ
-1119 ALNALKARTGG
+1119 ARTNGT
-1130 IDADLDTLKIKVTVD
+1130 DADIDTLKIKITID
-1145 DRLRDPGGSL
+1145 DRLRNDSGTLTGS
-1155 TAGANGGLTNQD
+1155 ANGGALNQD

-1438 TYTPAGTNLNG
+1438 TYTPAVTNLNG

-1575 IGIIV
+1575 IGTIV

-2752 DTATTRPSMPVTI
+2752 DTATT
-2765 PVLAND
+2765 
-2771 SFEGTPVVTGTTPP
+2771 
-2785 SNGTLTINAD
+2785 
-2795 NTITYTPNPGF
+2795 
-2806 FGADSYTYMV
+2806 
-2816 TSGGVTE
+2816 
-2823 TATVTVT
+2823 
-2830 VVSTPPLARDDVRT
+2830 
-2844 TPEDTPVRGNV
+2844 
-2855 LIGTGGD
+2855 
-2862 MADSDADNDPLTV
+2862 
-2875 TGFIVGG
+2875 
-2882 VSYIPGQTATIAG
+2882 
-2895 VGSLTLNADGS
+2895 
-2906 YTFTPVP
+2906 
-2913 DWNGSVP
+2913 
-2920 VVSYVVSDGTG
+2920 
-2931 ASNST
+2931 
-2936 AIATLTIVVT
+2936 
-2946 PVVDVA
+2946 
-2952 DDTAS
+2952 
-2957 TLANRPVT
+2957 LANRPVT

-3094 TYVNQQ
+3094 TYVHQQ

-3171 DSDRYLLQPGLFHDG
+3171 DSDRYLLQPGLSHDG

>member
-1 LIAGLIGRRAQ
+1 
-12 GEAGQA
+12 
-18 LVTELARLTGADIA
+18 
-32 ASANATGSAEQG
+32 
-44 GDWVLERQTGR
+44 
-55 IEAASLSGVGFAGL
+55 
-69 LVAPTLKDVAPADAP
+69 
-84 TSVGE
+84 
-89 NTGGKVGE
+89 
-97 GIEISGTGSDV
+97 
-108 LTVTASVAKGTLSQT
+108 
-123 SFTGNAAAVQAWLAS
+123 
-138 LTYSYSGISETGD
+138 
-151 SDRLSL
+151 
-157 SVVNITTGGTTTFTR
+157 
-172 DFAVAAE
+172 
-179 NDAPT
+179 
-184 LTPPASGAG
+184 
-193 RLTVKEGGSVTFSA
+193 
-207 GTGNGTVGSP
+207 
-217 VNQINL
+217 
-223 GLVDLDNTR
+223 
-232 NQVIIKITSLPAH
+232 
-245 GLLKLNGNELAV
+245 
-257 GSTFAV
+257 
-263 SDIDK
+263 
-268 LEYQHTGGEVLST
+268 
-281 TTDAFLITVDDG
+281 
-293 AGGLLTNQ
+293 
-301 QVTIDITPDNDAPS
+301 
-315 AGGNIVLIE
+315 
-324 GENGVALVGGLLPV
+324 
-338 IGGARGDLA
+338 
-347 IGDPDDAQGTHSVQ
+347 
-361 ITDLPDHGTLKY
+361 
-373 DGVAVTPGQIITN
+373 
-386 ADLSKFTYDHDGS
+386 
-399 EATTDSFKLIV
+399 
-410 TDAGGGEGVVKSSG
+410 
-424 ERTIGLTVIPNNDDP
+424 
-439 LWNNDPGKGAVTLPD
+439 
-454 GTNSFGPLVFGRDS
+454 
-468 GTANAGNSVVITQD
+468 
-482 MLHAVD
+482 M
-488 TESGPEKLTYTLTA
+488 
-502 IPSGG
+502 
-507 YLTHADHPGK
+507 
-517 FLPVG
+517 
-522 FTFTQKDIADGK
+522 
-534 IGFVSTTGSDHSTE
+534 
-548 FKFTVMD
+548 
-555 GDRRLIPTERDGGIY
+555 
-570 ADDSATAL
+570 
-578 TVHTFKIEY
+578 
-587 RGTETG
+587 
-593 PGPGSEIAA
+593 
-602 APLPTIGGS
+602 
-611 MKLTALQI
+611 
-619 AEGQHFTL
+619 
-627 GAAELS
+627 
-633 AASTGSTAEQLTYRL
+633 
-648 LSLPSNGSILLNG
+648 
-661 TALGLL
+661 
-667 GSFTQADI
+667 
-675 DAGRVRF
+675 
-682 RHDGSEDFT
+682 
-691 ASFTFDV
+691 
-698 SNGSQISGL
+698 
-707 QTFNIDVKPQNDTP
+707 
-721 VAGQGDP
+721 
-728 VKLTEGSSIVINGAG
+728 
-743 KTHIA
+743 
-748 LNDGDNAASDKTDGY
+748 
-763 AADNAL
+763 
-769 SFMVTALPAYGELWL
+769 
-784 NGVKQTAA
+784 
-792 GFVVTQAE
+792 
-800 LNAGKLEYRHGGSEN
+800 
-815 YTDSFTIVPL
+815 
-825 DNANVA
+825 
-831 STLNNSNANAHAPAT
+831 
-846 DPTNQSSTGAA
+846 
-857 TIIQIGIN
+857 
-865 PLNDAPTY
+865 
-873 VDKAEP
+873 
-879 GYGGKPALKEGGEFT
+879 
-894 LWGADSYTSGSY
+894 
-906 ATGSGSAVV
+906 
-915 PVGKDHYLI
+915 
-924 YQDSDNSSEQRQY
+924 
-937 RITAAPKYGTLTVDG
+937 
-952 QVLGVGSVFTQ
+952 
-963 ADLDSGKVKYKHGGG
+963 
-978 EQFDDKFEYVVSDG
+978 
-992 DYSANQSGS
+992 
-1001 FVQGATPIA
+1001 
-1010 SEYRIKLERSND
+1010 
-1022 KPIITGPANDY
+1022 
-1033 LMVIDSSN
+1033 
-1041 PTNAKAFPS
+1041 
-1050 IKLTD
+1050 
-1055 TDLSDGVQAGEF
+1055 
-1067 DFVQVTVEF
+1067 
-1076 LEAGNNA
+1076 
-1083 YTNGVLEYT
+1083 
-1092 ATAGVTLIGASTGN
+1092 
-1106 KLVFQGELASVQT
+1106 
-1119 ALNALKARTGG
+1119 
-1130 IDADLDTLKIKVTVD
+1130 
-1145 DRLRDPGGSL
+1145 
-1155 TAGANGGLTNQD
+1155 
-1167 GTAPNDTFNTASI
+1167 
-1180 TFKVAAS
+1180 
-1187 DRNDPAI
+1187 
-1194 VTVPAAPIVVNED
+1194 PAAPIVVNED

-1376 LGQQDGMDDEF
+1376 PGQQDGMDDEF

-2752 DTATTRPSMPVTI
+2752 DTA
-2765 PVLAND
+2765 
-2771 SFEGTPVVTGTTPP
+2771 
-2785 SNGTLTINAD
+2785 
-2795 NTITYTPNPGF
+2795 
-2806 FGADSYTYMV
+2806 
-2816 TSGGVTE
+2816 
-2823 TATVTVT
+2823 
-2830 VVSTPPLARDDVRT
+2830 
-2844 TPEDTPVRGNV
+2844 
-2855 LIGTGGD
+2855 
-2862 MADSDADNDPLTV
+2862 
-2875 TGFIVGG
+2875 
-2882 VSYIPGQTATIAG
+2882 
-2895 VGSLTLNADGS
+2895 
-2906 YTFTPVP
+2906 
-2913 DWNGSVP
+2913 
-2920 VVSYVVSDGTG
+2920 
-2931 ASNST
+2931 
-2936 AIATLTIVVT
+2936 
-2946 PVVDVA
+2946 
-2952 DDTAS
+2952 S

-3094 TYVNQQ
+3094 TYVHQQ

-3171 DSDRYLLQPGLFHDG
+3171 DSDRYLLQPGLSHDG

>member
-1 LIAGLIGRRAQ
+1 MSRKNSGLRSASMALALEPRLLFDGAGAVAVADSFDAGQGAYVEPPDSDHTPAADARPSEALEQGPGSETLLIIDARVADHQSLLADLPGNVTVRVIGVEESGIAVISEALAEGGDFDAVHIVSHGSAGALSLGSDAIRNDTLAGQSEALQGWAQHLAADADILLYGCDIAQ

-55 IEAASLSGVGFAGL
+55 IEAATLSGVGFAGL

-123 SFTGNAAAVQAWLAS
+123 SFIGNAAAVQAWLAS
-138 LTYSYSGISETGD
+138 LTYSYGGISETGD

-157 SVVNITTGGTTTFTR
+157 SVVNITTGGTATFTR

-217 VNQINL
+217 INQINL

-263 SDIDK
+263 SDINK

-439 LWNNDPGKGAVTLPD
+439 LWNSDPGKGAVTLPD
-454 GTNSFGPLVFGRDS
+454 STNSFGPLVFGPDS
-468 GTANAGNSVVITQD
+468 GTTNAGNSVVITQD

-507 YLTHADHPGK
+507 YLTHADHLGK

-534 IGFVSTTGSDHSTE
+534 IGFVSTTGSNHSTE

-611 MKLTALQI
+611 MQLTALEI

-1376 LGQQDGMDDEF
+1376 PGQQDGMDDEF

-2752 DTATTRPSMPVTI
+2752 DTA
-2765 PVLAND
+2765 
-2771 SFEGTPVVTGTTPP
+2771 
-2785 SNGTLTINAD
+2785 
-2795 NTITYTPNPGF
+2795 
-2806 FGADSYTYMV
+2806 
-2816 TSGGVTE
+2816 
-2823 TATVTVT
+2823 
-2830 VVSTPPLARDDVRT
+2830 
-2844 TPEDTPVRGNV
+2844 
-2855 LIGTGGD
+2855 
-2862 MADSDADNDPLTV
+2862 
-2875 TGFIVGG
+2875 
-2882 VSYIPGQTATIAG
+2882 
-2895 VGSLTLNADGS
+2895 
-2906 YTFTPVP
+2906 
-2913 DWNGSVP
+2913 
-2920 VVSYVVSDGTG
+2920 
-2931 ASNST
+2931 
-2936 AIATLTIVVT
+2936 
-2946 PVVDVA
+2946 
-2952 DDTAS
+2952 S

-3094 TYVNQQ
+3094 TYVHQQ

-3171 DSDRYLLQPGLFHDG
+3171 DSDRYLLQPGLSHDG

>member
-1 LIAGLIGRRAQ
+1 
-12 GEAGQA
+12 
-18 LVTELARLTGADIA
+18 
-32 ASANATGSAEQG
+32 
-44 GDWVLERQTGR
+44 
-55 IEAASLSGVGFAGL
+55 
-69 LVAPTLKDVAPADAP
+69 
-84 TSVGE
+84 
-89 NTGGKVGE
+89 
-97 GIEISGTGSDV
+97 
-108 LTVTASVAKGTLSQT
+108 
-123 SFTGNAAAVQAWLAS
+123 
-138 LTYSYSGISETGD
+138 
-151 SDRLSL
+151 
-157 SVVNITTGGTTTFTR
+157 
-172 DFAVAAE
+172 
-179 NDAPT
+179 
-184 LTPPASGAG
+184 
-193 RLTVKEGGSVTFSA
+193 
-207 GTGNGTVGSP
+207 
-217 VNQINL
+217 
-223 GLVDLDNTR
+223 
-232 NQVIIKITSLPAH
+232 
-245 GLLKLNGNELAV
+245 
-257 GSTFAV
+257 
-263 SDIDK
+263 
-268 LEYQHTGGEVLST
+268 
-281 TTDAFLITVDDG
+281 
-293 AGGLLTNQ
+293 
-301 QVTIDITPDNDAPS
+301 
-315 AGGNIVLIE
+315 
-324 GENGVALVGGLLPV
+324 
-338 IGGARGDLA
+338 
-347 IGDPDDAQGTHSVQ
+347 
-361 ITDLPDHGTLKY
+361 
-373 DGVAVTPGQIITN
+373 
-386 ADLSKFTYDHDGS
+386 
-399 EATTDSFKLIV
+399 
-410 TDAGGGEGVVKSSG
+410 
-424 ERTIGLTVIPNNDDP
+424 
-439 LWNNDPGKGAVTLPD
+439 
-454 GTNSFGPLVFGRDS
+454 
-468 GTANAGNSVVITQD
+468 
-482 MLHAVD
+482 M
-488 TESGPEKLTYTLTA
+488 
-502 IPSGG
+502 
-507 YLTHADHPGK
+507 
-517 FLPVG
+517 
-522 FTFTQKDIADGK
+522 
-534 IGFVSTTGSDHSTE
+534 
-548 FKFTVMD
+548 
-555 GDRRLIPTERDGGIY
+555 
-570 ADDSATAL
+570 
-578 TVHTFKIEY
+578 
-587 RGTETG
+587 
-593 PGPGSEIAA
+593 
-602 APLPTIGGS
+602 
-611 MKLTALQI
+611 
-619 AEGQHFTL
+619 
-627 GAAELS
+627 
-633 AASTGSTAEQLTYRL
+633 
-648 LSLPSNGSILLNG
+648 
-661 TALGLL
+661 
-667 GSFTQADI
+667 
-675 DAGRVRF
+675 
-682 RHDGSEDFT
+682 
-691 ASFTFDV
+691 
-698 SNGSQISGL
+698 
-707 QTFNIDVKPQNDTP
+707 
-721 VAGQGDP
+721 
-728 VKLTEGSSIVINGAG
+728 
-743 KTHIA
+743 
-748 LNDGDNAASDKTDGY
+748 
-763 AADNAL
+763 
-769 SFMVTALPAYGELWL
+769 
-784 NGVKQTAA
+784 
-792 GFVVTQAE
+792 
-800 LNAGKLEYRHGGSEN
+800 
-815 YTDSFTIVPL
+815 
-825 DNANVA
+825 
-831 STLNNSNANAHAPAT
+831 
-846 DPTNQSSTGAA
+846 
-857 TIIQIGIN
+857 
-865 PLNDAPTY
+865 
-873 VDKAEP
+873 
-879 GYGGKPALKEGGEFT
+879 
-894 LWGADSYTSGSY
+894 
-906 ATGSGSAVV
+906 
-915 PVGKDHYLI
+915 
-924 YQDSDNSSEQRQY
+924 
-937 RITAAPKYGTLTVDG
+937 
-952 QVLGVGSVFTQ
+952 
-963 ADLDSGKVKYKHGGG
+963 
-978 EQFDDKFEYVVSDG
+978 
-992 DYSANQSGS
+992 
-1001 FVQGATPIA
+1001 
-1010 SEYRIKLERSND
+1010 
-1022 KPIITGPANDY
+1022 
-1033 LMVIDSSN
+1033 
-1041 PTNAKAFPS
+1041 
-1050 IKLTD
+1050 
-1055 TDLSDGVQAGEF
+1055 
-1067 DFVQVTVEF
+1067 
-1076 LEAGNNA
+1076 
-1083 YTNGVLEYT
+1083 
-1092 ATAGVTLIGASTGN
+1092 
-1106 KLVFQGELASVQT
+1106 
-1119 ALNALKARTGG
+1119 
-1130 IDADLDTLKIKVTVD
+1130 
-1145 DRLRDPGGSL
+1145 
-1155 TAGANGGLTNQD
+1155 
-1167 GTAPNDTFNTASI
+1167 
-1180 TFKVAAS
+1180 
-1187 DRNDPAI
+1187 
-1194 VTVPAAPIVVNED
+1194 
-1207 VRTHLTGGSAISY
+1207 
-1220 TDPDAFDSTSNTI
+1220 
-1233 TLSVSHGSLYFAASG
+1233 
-1248 NTVTGGATVS
+1248 
-1258 AGAVGS
+1258 
-1264 ATVTLTGTKTQ
+1264 
-1275 LDIALANLYYQGKTD
+1275 
-1290 YNGADSLSVT
+1290 
-1300 ANDGN
+1300 
-1305 KNGQDGTDNSGSG
+1305 
-1318 SSSGTVAIYIRPVN
+1318 
-1332 DAPTLTLPNENN
+1332 
-1344 YQSITGGSYTFS
+1344 
-1356 SGNGNAIVIADAKD
+1356 
-1370 FSNSGQ
+1370 
-1376 LGQQDGMDDEF
+1376 
-1387 TVTLTAKQGSSGY
+1387 
-1400 GTITIATPG
+1400 
-1409 SVVIANN
+1409 
-1416 GTDTVTLTGSR
+1416 
-1427 ADINAALAAGV
+1427 
-1438 TYTPAGTNLNG
+1438 
-1449 TIEFTVLVDDK
+1449 
-1460 QNGGSKL
+1460 
-1467 TDPNTGTAGVDGT
+1467 
-1480 STVSKKLYF
+1480 
-1489 QPTDINEA
+1489 
-1497 PGFSGLDATPTFVQG
+1497 
-1512 GPAIV
+1512 
-1517 LDANALLSDA
+1517 
-1527 ELDLFGASGN
+1527 
-1537 WSGAVLTLQ
+1537 
-1546 RDGGANAGDK
+1546 
-1556 FGFTGSGS
+1556 
-1564 TGVNVSGSALR
+1564 
-1575 IGIIV
+1575 
-1580 VGTLSNS
+1580 
-1587 GGTLTITFNGA
+1587 
-1598 ATAARVDQVLQAIT
+1598 
-1612 YQNTEA
+1612 
-1618 SPGGSVRINY
+1618 
-1628 TIDDQNP
+1628 
-1635 NTGGS
+1635 
-1640 GTAGSGQDQG
+1640 AGSGQDQG
-1650 TGGKLAGTGS
+1650 TGGKLTGTGS
-1660 ITIGVNRQVVAAP
+1660 IAIGVNRRVVAAP

-1830 GNVKTGVSSNGTD
+1830 GNVKTGVSSNGTN

-2052 ERGSDGTISIDYT
+2052 ERGSDGTISIDYI

-2318 ITYTIDDGR
+2318 ITYTIDGGT
-2327 GASNSTAPATL
+2327 GASNSTAIATL
-2338 SIIVTPVVDVADD
+2338 TIVVTPVVDVADDTATTRPSMPVTIPVLANDSFEGTPVVTGTTPPSNGTLTINADNTITYTPNPGFFGADSYTYMVTSGGVTETATVTVTVVSTPPLARDDVRTTPEDTPVRGNVLIGTGGDMADSDADNDPLTVTGFIVGGVSYIPGQTATIAGVGSLTLNADGSYTFTPVPDWNGSVPVVSYVVSDGTGASNSTAIATLTIVVTPVVDVADD

-2550 DDTATTR
+2550 DDTATT
-2557 PSMPV
+2557 
-2562 TIPVLANDSFEGT
+2562 
-2575 PVVTGTT
+2575 
-2582 PPSNGTLTINADNT
+2582 
-2596 ITYTPNP
+2596 
-2603 GFFGADSYTYMV
+2603 
-2615 TSGGVTETATVTVTV
+2615 
-2630 VSTPPL
+2630 
-2636 ARDDVRTTPEDTP
+2636 
-2649 VRGNVLIGTGGD
+2649 
-2661 MADSDADNDP
+2661 
-2671 LTVTGFIVGGVSY
+2671 
-2684 IPGQTATIAGVGSL
+2684 
-2698 TLNADGSY
+2698 
-2706 TFTPVP
+2706 
-2712 DWNGSV
+2712 
-2718 PVVSYVVSDGTGAS
+2718 
-2732 NSTAIATLTIVVTPV
+2732 
-2747 ADVAD
+2747 
-2752 DTATTRPSMPVTI
+2752 
-2765 PVLAND
+2765 
-2771 SFEGTPVVTGTTPP
+2771 
-2785 SNGTLTINAD
+2785 
-2795 NTITYTPNPGF
+2795 
-2806 FGADSYTYMV
+2806 
-2816 TSGGVTE
+2816 
-2823 TATVTVT
+2823 
-2830 VVSTPPLARDDVRT
+2830 
-2844 TPEDTPVRGNV
+2844 
-2855 LIGTGGD
+2855 
-2862 MADSDADNDPLTV
+2862 
-2875 TGFIVGG
+2875 
-2882 VSYIPGQTATIAG
+2882 
-2895 VGSLTLNADGS
+2895 
-2906 YTFTPVP
+2906 
-2913 DWNGSVP
+2913 
-2920 VVSYVVSDGTG
+2920 
-2931 ASNST
+2931 
-2936 AIATLTIVVT
+2936 
-2946 PVVDVA
+2946 
-2952 DDTAS
+2952 
-2957 TLANRPVT
+2957 LANRPVT

-3094 TYVNQQ
+3094 TYVHQQ

>member
-1 LIAGLIGRRAQ
+1 MSRKNSGLRSASMALALEPRLLFDGAGAVAVADGFDAGQGAYVEPPDSDHTPAADARPSEALEQGPGSETLLIIDARVADHQSLLADLPGNVTVRVIGAEESGIAVISEALAEGGDFDAIHIVSHGSAGALSLGSDAIRNDTLSGQSEALQGWAQHLAADADILLYGCDIAQ

-32 ASANATGSAEQG
+32 ASANATGSAGQG

-55 IEAASLSGVGFAGL
+55 IEATSLSGVGFAGL
-69 LVAPTLKDVAPADAP
+69 LAAPTLKDVVPADAP
-84 TSVGE
+84 ISVGE
-89 NTGGKVGE
+89 NIGGKVGE

-123 SFTGNAAAVQAWLAS
+123 SFTGNAAAAQAWLAS
-138 LTYSYSGISETGD
+138 LTYTYGGNSESGD
-151 SDRLSL
+151 SDQLSL
-157 SVVNITTGGTTTFTR
+157 TVVNSTTGGTIAFTR

-184 LTPPASGAG
+184 LMPPASGAG

-217 VNQINL
+217 INQINL

-439 LWNNDPGKGAVTLPD
+439 LWNSDPGKGAVTVPD
-454 GTNSFGPLVFGRDS
+454 STNSFGPLVFGPDS
-468 GTANAGNSVVITQD
+468 GTTNAGNSVVITQD

-611 MKLTALQI
+611 MQLTALQI

-661 TALGLL
+661 TPLGLL

-675 DAGRVRF
+675 DDGRVQF

-698 SNGSQISGL
+698 SNGSQISDL
-707 QTFNIDVKPQNDTP
+707 HTFNIDVKPQNDTP

-769 SFMVTALPAYGELWL
+769 SFRVVALPAHGELWL

-800 LNAGKLEYRHGGSEN
+800 LNAGKLEYRHDGSEN
-815 YTDSFTIVPL
+815 YTDGFTIVPL
-825 DNANVA
+825 DDANVA
-831 STLNNSNANAHAPAT
+831 STSSNTEANAYPPAT
-846 DPTNQSSTGAA
+846 DPTNQTSTGAA
-857 TIIQIGIN
+857 TIIKIGIN

-894 LWGADSYTSGSY
+894 LWGAGSYTAGNY
-906 ATGSGSAVV
+906 GTGSGSAVV
-915 PVGKDHYLI
+915 PTDKDHHLI

-992 DYSANQSGS
+992 DYSASQSGS

-1010 SEYRIKLERSND
+1010 SEYRIKLERTND

-1145 DRLRDPGGSL
+1145 DRLRDPGGNL

-1194 VTVPAAPIVVNED
+1194 VTVPAAPILVNED

-1264 ATVTLTGTKTQ
+1264 ATVTLTGTKAQ

-1376 LGQQDGMDDEF
+1376 PGQQDGMDDEF
-1387 TVTLTAKQGSSGY
+1387 TVTLTARQGSSGY

-1449 TIEFTVLVDDK
+1449 TVEFTVLVDDK

-1497 PGFSGLDATPTFVQG
+1497 PSFSGLDATPTFVQG

-1527 ELDLFGASGN
+1527 ELDLFGANGN
-1537 WSGAVLTLQ
+1537 WNGAVLTLQ
-1546 RDGGANAGDK
+1546 RDGGANTGDK

-1575 IGIIV
+1575 IGTTV

-1618 SPGGSVRINY
+1618 SPGSSVRINY

-1640 GTAGSGQDQG
+1640 GMAGSGQDQG
-1650 TGGKLAGTGS
+1650 TGGKLTGTGS
-1660 ITIGVNRQVVAAP
+1660 ITIGVNRRVVAAP

-1683 VSDPITVSGD
+1683 VSDTITVSGD

-1772 PGDAPLTDVFSY
+1772 PGDAALTDVFSY

-1843 STADSDVEGNALTVT
+1843 SAADSDVEGNALTIT

-1954 VPSSTV
+1954 VPSSTM

-1982 NPHTADTKVDA
+1982 NPHIADTKVDA

-2303 YTFTPVADWHGAVPD
+2303 YTFTPVVDWHGAVPD

-2327 GASNSTAPATL
+2327 GASNSTAT
-2338 SIIVTPVVDVADD
+2338 
-2351 TATTRPSMPVT
+2351 
-2362 IPVLANDSFEG
+2362 
-2373 TPVVTGT
+2373 
-2380 TPPSNGTLTINAD
+2380 
-2393 NTITYTPNPGF
+2393 
-2404 FGADSYTYMVTSGG
+2404 
-2418 VTETATVTVTVVS
+2418 
-2431 TPPLARD
+2431 
-2438 DVRTTPE
+2438 
-2445 DTPVRGNVL
+2445 
-2454 IGTGGDMADS
+2454 
-2464 DADNDPL
+2464 
-2471 TVTGFIVGGV
+2471 
-2481 SYIPGQTA
+2481 
-2489 TIAGV
+2489 
-2494 GSLTLNA
+2494 
-2501 DGSYTFTP
+2501 
-2509 VPDWNGSVPV
+2509 
-2519 VSYVVSDGTGAS
+2519 
-2531 NSTAIAT
+2531 
-2538 LTIVVT
+2538 
-2544 PVADVA
+2544 
-2550 DDTATTR
+2550 
-2557 PSMPV
+2557 
-2562 TIPVLANDSFEGT
+2562 
-2575 PVVTGTT
+2575 
-2582 PPSNGTLTINADNT
+2582 
-2596 ITYTPNP
+2596 
-2603 GFFGADSYTYMV
+2603 
-2615 TSGGVTETATVTVTV
+2615 
-2630 VSTPPL
+2630 
-2636 ARDDVRTTPEDTP
+2636 
-2649 VRGNVLIGTGGD
+2649 
-2661 MADSDADNDP
+2661 
-2671 LTVTGFIVGGVSY
+2671 
-2684 IPGQTATIAGVGSL
+2684 
-2698 TLNADGSY
+2698 
-2706 TFTPVP
+2706 
-2712 DWNGSV
+2712 
-2718 PVVSYVVSDGTGAS
+2718 
-2732 NSTAIATLTIVVTPV
+2732 
-2747 ADVAD
+2747 
-2752 DTATTRPSMPVTI
+2752 
-2765 PVLAND
+2765 
-2771 SFEGTPVVTGTTPP
+2771 
-2785 SNGTLTINAD
+2785 
-2795 NTITYTPNPGF
+2795 
-2806 FGADSYTYMV
+2806 
-2816 TSGGVTE
+2816 
-2823 TATVTVT
+2823 
-2830 VVSTPPLARDDVRT
+2830 
-2844 TPEDTPVRGNV
+2844 
-2855 LIGTGGD
+2855 
-2862 MADSDADNDPLTV
+2862 
-2875 TGFIVGG
+2875 
-2882 VSYIPGQTATIAG
+2882 
-2895 VGSLTLNADGS
+2895 
-2906 YTFTPVP
+2906 
-2913 DWNGSVP
+2913 
-2920 VVSYVVSDGTG
+2920 
-2931 ASNST
+2931 
-2936 AIATLTIVVT
+2936 ATLTIVVT

-2965 TPVLGNDSFGNPDAT
+2965 TPVQGNDSFSNPDAT

-3171 DSDRYLLQPGLFHDG
+3171 DSDRYLLQPGLSHDG

>member
-1 LIAGLIGRRAQ
+1 
-12 GEAGQA
+12 
-18 LVTELARLTGADIA
+18 
-32 ASANATGSAEQG
+32 
-44 GDWVLERQTGR
+44 
-55 IEAASLSGVGFAGL
+55 
-69 LVAPTLKDVAPADAP
+69 
-84 TSVGE
+84 
-89 NTGGKVGE
+89 
-97 GIEISGTGSDV
+97 
-108 LTVTASVAKGTLSQT
+108 
-123 SFTGNAAAVQAWLAS
+123 
-138 LTYSYSGISETGD
+138 
-151 SDRLSL
+151 
-157 SVVNITTGGTTTFTR
+157 
-172 DFAVAAE
+172 
-179 NDAPT
+179 
-184 LTPPASGAG
+184 
-193 RLTVKEGGSVTFSA
+193 
-207 GTGNGTVGSP
+207 
-217 VNQINL
+217 
-223 GLVDLDNTR
+223 
-232 NQVIIKITSLPAH
+232 
-245 GLLKLNGNELAV
+245 
-257 GSTFAV
+257 
-263 SDIDK
+263 
-268 LEYQHTGGEVLST
+268 
-281 TTDAFLITVDDG
+281 
-293 AGGLLTNQ
+293 
-301 QVTIDITPDNDAPS
+301 
-315 AGGNIVLIE
+315 
-324 GENGVALVGGLLPV
+324 
-338 IGGARGDLA
+338 
-347 IGDPDDAQGTHSVQ
+347 
-361 ITDLPDHGTLKY
+361 
-373 DGVAVTPGQIITN
+373 
-386 ADLSKFTYDHDGS
+386 
-399 EATTDSFKLIV
+399 
-410 TDAGGGEGVVKSSG
+410 
-424 ERTIGLTVIPNNDDP
+424 
-439 LWNNDPGKGAVTLPD
+439 
-454 GTNSFGPLVFGRDS
+454 
-468 GTANAGNSVVITQD
+468 
-482 MLHAVD
+482 M
-488 TESGPEKLTYTLTA
+488 
-502 IPSGG
+502 
-507 YLTHADHPGK
+507 
-517 FLPVG
+517 
-522 FTFTQKDIADGK
+522 
-534 IGFVSTTGSDHSTE
+534 
-548 FKFTVMD
+548 
-555 GDRRLIPTERDGGIY
+555 
-570 ADDSATAL
+570 
-578 TVHTFKIEY
+578 
-587 RGTETG
+587 
-593 PGPGSEIAA
+593 
-602 APLPTIGGS
+602 
-611 MKLTALQI
+611 
-619 AEGQHFTL
+619 
-627 GAAELS
+627 
-633 AASTGSTAEQLTYRL
+633 
-648 LSLPSNGSILLNG
+648 
-661 TALGLL
+661 
-667 GSFTQADI
+667 
-675 DAGRVRF
+675 
-682 RHDGSEDFT
+682 
-691 ASFTFDV
+691 
-698 SNGSQISGL
+698 
-707 QTFNIDVKPQNDTP
+707 
-721 VAGQGDP
+721 
-728 VKLTEGSSIVINGAG
+728 
-743 KTHIA
+743 
-748 LNDGDNAASDKTDGY
+748 
-763 AADNAL
+763 
-769 SFMVTALPAYGELWL
+769 
-784 NGVKQTAA
+784 
-792 GFVVTQAE
+792 
-800 LNAGKLEYRHGGSEN
+800 
-815 YTDSFTIVPL
+815 
-825 DNANVA
+825 
-831 STLNNSNANAHAPAT
+831 
-846 DPTNQSSTGAA
+846 
-857 TIIQIGIN
+857 
-865 PLNDAPTY
+865 
-873 VDKAEP
+873 
-879 GYGGKPALKEGGEFT
+879 
-894 LWGADSYTSGSY
+894 
-906 ATGSGSAVV
+906 
-915 PVGKDHYLI
+915 
-924 YQDSDNSSEQRQY
+924 
-937 RITAAPKYGTLTVDG
+937 
-952 QVLGVGSVFTQ
+952 
-963 ADLDSGKVKYKHGGG
+963 
-978 EQFDDKFEYVVSDG
+978 
-992 DYSANQSGS
+992 
-1001 FVQGATPIA
+1001 
-1010 SEYRIKLERSND
+1010 
-1022 KPIITGPANDY
+1022 
-1033 LMVIDSSN
+1033 
-1041 PTNAKAFPS
+1041 
-1050 IKLTD
+1050 
-1055 TDLSDGVQAGEF
+1055 
-1067 DFVQVTVEF
+1067 
-1076 LEAGNNA
+1076 
-1083 YTNGVLEYT
+1083 
-1092 ATAGVTLIGASTGN
+1092 
-1106 KLVFQGELASVQT
+1106 
-1119 ALNALKARTGG
+1119 
-1130 IDADLDTLKIKVTVD
+1130 
-1145 DRLRDPGGSL
+1145 
-1155 TAGANGGLTNQD
+1155 
-1167 GTAPNDTFNTASI
+1167 
-1180 TFKVAAS
+1180 
-1187 DRNDPAI
+1187 
-1194 VTVPAAPIVVNED
+1194 PAAPIVVNED

-1376 LGQQDGMDDEF
+1376 PGQQDGMDDEF

-2752 DTATTRPSMPVTI
+2752 DTA
-2765 PVLAND
+2765 
-2771 SFEGTPVVTGTTPP
+2771 
-2785 SNGTLTINAD
+2785 
-2795 NTITYTPNPGF
+2795 
-2806 FGADSYTYMV
+2806 
-2816 TSGGVTE
+2816 
-2823 TATVTVT
+2823 
-2830 VVSTPPLARDDVRT
+2830 
-2844 TPEDTPVRGNV
+2844 
-2855 LIGTGGD
+2855 
-2862 MADSDADNDPLTV
+2862 
-2875 TGFIVGG
+2875 
-2882 VSYIPGQTATIAG
+2882 
-2895 VGSLTLNADGS
+2895 
-2906 YTFTPVP
+2906 
-2913 DWNGSVP
+2913 
-2920 VVSYVVSDGTG
+2920 
-2931 ASNST
+2931 
-2936 AIATLTIVVT
+2936 
-2946 PVVDVA
+2946 
-2952 DDTAS
+2952 S

-3094 TYVNQQ
+3094 TYVHQQ

>member
-1 LIAGLIGRRAQ
+1 
-12 GEAGQA
+12 
-18 LVTELARLTGADIA
+18 
-32 ASANATGSAEQG
+32 
-44 GDWVLERQTGR
+44 
-55 IEAASLSGVGFAGL
+55 
-69 LVAPTLKDVAPADAP
+69 
-84 TSVGE
+84 
-89 NTGGKVGE
+89 
-97 GIEISGTGSDV
+97 
-108 LTVTASVAKGTLSQT
+108 
-123 SFTGNAAAVQAWLAS
+123 
-138 LTYSYSGISETGD
+138 
-151 SDRLSL
+151 
-157 SVVNITTGGTTTFTR
+157 
-172 DFAVAAE
+172 
-179 NDAPT
+179 
-184 LTPPASGAG
+184 
-193 RLTVKEGGSVTFSA
+193 
-207 GTGNGTVGSP
+207 
-217 VNQINL
+217 
-223 GLVDLDNTR
+223 
-232 NQVIIKITSLPAH
+232 
-245 GLLKLNGNELAV
+245 
-257 GSTFAV
+257 
-263 SDIDK
+263 
-268 LEYQHTGGEVLST
+268 
-281 TTDAFLITVDDG
+281 
-293 AGGLLTNQ
+293 
-301 QVTIDITPDNDAPS
+301 
-315 AGGNIVLIE
+315 
-324 GENGVALVGGLLPV
+324 
-338 IGGARGDLA
+338 
-347 IGDPDDAQGTHSVQ
+347 
-361 ITDLPDHGTLKY
+361 
-373 DGVAVTPGQIITN
+373 
-386 ADLSKFTYDHDGS
+386 
-399 EATTDSFKLIV
+399 
-410 TDAGGGEGVVKSSG
+410 
-424 ERTIGLTVIPNNDDP
+424 
-439 LWNNDPGKGAVTLPD
+439 
-454 GTNSFGPLVFGRDS
+454 
-468 GTANAGNSVVITQD
+468 
-482 MLHAVD
+482 M
-488 TESGPEKLTYTLTA
+488 
-502 IPSGG
+502 
-507 YLTHADHPGK
+507 
-517 FLPVG
+517 
-522 FTFTQKDIADGK
+522 
-534 IGFVSTTGSDHSTE
+534 
-548 FKFTVMD
+548 
-555 GDRRLIPTERDGGIY
+555 
-570 ADDSATAL
+570 
-578 TVHTFKIEY
+578 
-587 RGTETG
+587 
-593 PGPGSEIAA
+593 
-602 APLPTIGGS
+602 
-611 MKLTALQI
+611 
-619 AEGQHFTL
+619 
-627 GAAELS
+627 
-633 AASTGSTAEQLTYRL
+633 
-648 LSLPSNGSILLNG
+648 
-661 TALGLL
+661 
-667 GSFTQADI
+667 
-675 DAGRVRF
+675 
-682 RHDGSEDFT
+682 
-691 ASFTFDV
+691 
-698 SNGSQISGL
+698 
-707 QTFNIDVKPQNDTP
+707 
-721 VAGQGDP
+721 
-728 VKLTEGSSIVINGAG
+728 
-743 KTHIA
+743 
-748 LNDGDNAASDKTDGY
+748 
-763 AADNAL
+763 
-769 SFMVTALPAYGELWL
+769 
-784 NGVKQTAA
+784 
-792 GFVVTQAE
+792 
-800 LNAGKLEYRHGGSEN
+800 
-815 YTDSFTIVPL
+815 
-825 DNANVA
+825 
-831 STLNNSNANAHAPAT
+831 
-846 DPTNQSSTGAA
+846 
-857 TIIQIGIN
+857 
-865 PLNDAPTY
+865 
-873 VDKAEP
+873 
-879 GYGGKPALKEGGEFT
+879 
-894 LWGADSYTSGSY
+894 
-906 ATGSGSAVV
+906 

-963 ADLDSGKVKYKHGGG
+963 AYLDSGKVKYKHGGG

-992 DYSANQSGS
+992 DYTSNAGTSNNATAAL
-1001 FVQGATPIA
+1001 QGNSITP
-1010 SEYRIKLERSND
+1010 SEYRIRLERSND

-1050 IKLTD
+1050 IELTD
-1055 TDLSDGVQAGEF
+1055 TDLSDGVQVGEF

-1076 LEAGNNA
+1076 LDASNA
-1083 YTNGVLEYT
+1083 LYDNGVLQFESGFNPAAQGY
-1092 ATAGVTLIGASTGN
+1092 GVIVTDGVGDN
-1106 KLVFQGELASVQT
+1106 KLVFQGKRADVEAALAKVQ
-1119 ALNALKARTGG
+1119 ARTNGT
-1130 IDADLDTLKIKVTVD
+1130 DADIDTLKIKITID
-1145 DRLRDPGGSL
+1145 DRLRNDSGTLTGS
-1155 TAGANGGLTNQD
+1155 ANGGALNQD

-1376 LGQQDGMDDEF
+1376 PGQQDGMDDEF

-1575 IGIIV
+1575 IGTIV

-2052 ERGSDGTISIDYT
+2052 ERGSDGTISIDYI

-2327 GASNSTAPATL
+2327 GASNSTA
-2338 SIIVTPVVDVADD
+2338 
-2351 TATTRPSMPVT
+2351 
-2362 IPVLANDSFEG
+2362 
-2373 TPVVTGT
+2373 
-2380 TPPSNGTLTINAD
+2380 
-2393 NTITYTPNPGF
+2393 
-2404 FGADSYTYMVTSGG
+2404 
-2418 VTETATVTVTVVS
+2418 
-2431 TPPLARD
+2431 
-2438 DVRTTPE
+2438 
-2445 DTPVRGNVL
+2445 
-2454 IGTGGDMADS
+2454 
-2464 DADNDPL
+2464 
-2471 TVTGFIVGGV
+2471 
-2481 SYIPGQTA
+2481 
-2489 TIAGV
+2489 
-2494 GSLTLNA
+2494 
-2501 DGSYTFTP
+2501 
-2509 VPDWNGSVPV
+2509 
-2519 VSYVVSDGTGAS
+2519 
-2531 NSTAIAT
+2531 IAT

-2544 PVADVA
+2544 PVV
-2550 DDTATTR
+2550 
-2557 PSMPV
+2557 
-2562 TIPVLANDSFEGT
+2562 
-2575 PVVTGTT
+2575 
-2582 PPSNGTLTINADNT
+2582 
-2596 ITYTPNP
+2596 
-2603 GFFGADSYTYMV
+2603 
-2615 TSGGVTETATVTVTV
+2615 
-2630 VSTPPL
+2630 
-2636 ARDDVRTTPEDTP
+2636 
-2649 VRGNVLIGTGGD
+2649 
-2661 MADSDADNDP
+2661 
-2671 LTVTGFIVGGVSY
+2671 
-2684 IPGQTATIAGVGSL
+2684 
-2698 TLNADGSY
+2698 
-2706 TFTPVP
+2706 
-2712 DWNGSV
+2712 
-2718 PVVSYVVSDGTGAS
+2718 
-2732 NSTAIATLTIVVTPV
+2732 
-2747 ADVAD
+2747 DVAD

-2952 DDTAS
+2952 DDTATTRPS
-2957 TLANRPVT
+2957 MPVTIPVLANDSFEGTPVVTGTTPPSNGTLTINADNTITYTPNPGFFGADSYTYMVTSGGVTETATVTVTVVSTPPLARDDVRTTPEDTPVRGNVLIGTGGDMADSDADNDPLTVTGFIVGGVSYIPGQTATIAGVGSLTLNADGSYTFTPVPDWNGSVPVVSYVVSDGTGASNSTAIATLTIVVTPVVDVADDTATTRPSMPVTIPVLANDSFEGTPVVTGTTPPSNGTLTINADNTITYTPNPGFFGADSYTYMVTSGGVTETATVTVTVVSTPPLARDDVRTTPEDTPVRGNVLIGTGGDMADSDADNDPLTVTGFIVGGVSYIPGQTATIAGVGSLTLNADGSYTFTPVPDWNGSVPVVSYVVSDGTGASNSTAIATLTIVVTPVVDVADDTATTLANRPVT

>member
-1 LIAGLIGRRAQ
+1 MALALEPRLLFDGAGAVAVADSFDAGQGAYVEPPDSDHTPAADARPSEALEQGPGSETLLIIDARVADHQSLLADLPGNVTVRVIGVEESGIAVISEALAEGGDFDAVHIVSHGSAGALSLGSDAIRNDTLAGQSEALQGWAQHLAADADILLYGCDIAQ

-32 ASANATGSAEQG
+32 ASTNATGSAEQG

-55 IEAASLSGVGFAGL
+55 IEAATLSGVGFAGL

-172 DFAVAAE
+172 DFAVTAE

-263 SDIDK
+263 SDINK

-468 GTANAGNSVVITQD
+468 GTANAGSVVITQD

-602 APLPTIGGS
+602 APLPTIGDS

-661 TALGLL
+661 TPLGLL

-992 DYSANQSGS
+992 DYTSNAGTSNNATAAL
-1001 FVQGATPIA
+1001 QGNSITP
-1010 SEYRIKLERSND
+1010 SEYRIRLERSND

-1055 TDLSDGVQAGEF
+1055 TDLSDGVQVGEF

-1076 LEAGNNA
+1076 LDASNA
-1083 YTNGVLEYT
+1083 LYDNGVLQFESGFNPAAQGY
-1092 ATAGVTLIGASTGN
+1092 GVIVTDGVGDN
-1106 KLVFQGELASVQT
+1106 KLVFQGKRADVEAALAKVQ
-1119 ALNALKARTGG
+1119 ARTNGT
-1130 IDADLDTLKIKVTVD
+1130 DADIDTLKIKITID
-1145 DRLRDPGGSL
+1145 DRLRNDSGTLTGS
-1155 TAGANGGLTNQD
+1155 ANGGALNQD

-1376 LGQQDGMDDEF
+1376 PGQQDGMDDEF

-2338 SIIVTPVVDVADD
+2338 SIIVTPVADVADD

-2752 DTATTRPSMPVTI
+2752 DTA
-2765 PVLAND
+2765 
-2771 SFEGTPVVTGTTPP
+2771 
-2785 SNGTLTINAD
+2785 
-2795 NTITYTPNPGF
+2795 
-2806 FGADSYTYMV
+2806 
-2816 TSGGVTE
+2816 
-2823 TATVTVT
+2823 
-2830 VVSTPPLARDDVRT
+2830 
-2844 TPEDTPVRGNV
+2844 
-2855 LIGTGGD
+2855 
-2862 MADSDADNDPLTV
+2862 
-2875 TGFIVGG
+2875 
-2882 VSYIPGQTATIAG
+2882 
-2895 VGSLTLNADGS
+2895 
-2906 YTFTPVP
+2906 
-2913 DWNGSVP
+2913 
-2920 VVSYVVSDGTG
+2920 
-2931 ASNST
+2931 
-2936 AIATLTIVVT
+2936 
-2946 PVVDVA
+2946 
-2952 DDTAS
+2952 S

-3094 TYVNQQ
+3094 TYVHQQ

>member
-1 LIAGLIGRRAQ
+1 
-12 GEAGQA
+12 
-18 LVTELARLTGADIA
+18 
-32 ASANATGSAEQG
+32 
-44 GDWVLERQTGR
+44 
-55 IEAASLSGVGFAGL
+55 
-69 LVAPTLKDVAPADAP
+69 
-84 TSVGE
+84 
-89 NTGGKVGE
+89 
-97 GIEISGTGSDV
+97 
-108 LTVTASVAKGTLSQT
+108 
-123 SFTGNAAAVQAWLAS
+123 
-138 LTYSYSGISETGD
+138 
-151 SDRLSL
+151 
-157 SVVNITTGGTTTFTR
+157 
-172 DFAVAAE
+172 
-179 NDAPT
+179 
-184 LTPPASGAG
+184 
-193 RLTVKEGGSVTFSA
+193 
-207 GTGNGTVGSP
+207 
-217 VNQINL
+217 
-223 GLVDLDNTR
+223 
-232 NQVIIKITSLPAH
+232 
-245 GLLKLNGNELAV
+245 
-257 GSTFAV
+257 
-263 SDIDK
+263 
-268 LEYQHTGGEVLST
+268 
-281 TTDAFLITVDDG
+281 
-293 AGGLLTNQ
+293 
-301 QVTIDITPDNDAPS
+301 
-315 AGGNIVLIE
+315 
-324 GENGVALVGGLLPV
+324 
-338 IGGARGDLA
+338 
-347 IGDPDDAQGTHSVQ
+347 
-361 ITDLPDHGTLKY
+361 
-373 DGVAVTPGQIITN
+373 
-386 ADLSKFTYDHDGS
+386 
-399 EATTDSFKLIV
+399 
-410 TDAGGGEGVVKSSG
+410 
-424 ERTIGLTVIPNNDDP
+424 
-439 LWNNDPGKGAVTLPD
+439 
-454 GTNSFGPLVFGRDS
+454 
-468 GTANAGNSVVITQD
+468 
-482 MLHAVD
+482 M
-488 TESGPEKLTYTLTA
+488 
-502 IPSGG
+502 
-507 YLTHADHPGK
+507 
-517 FLPVG
+517 
-522 FTFTQKDIADGK
+522 
-534 IGFVSTTGSDHSTE
+534 
-548 FKFTVMD
+548 
-555 GDRRLIPTERDGGIY
+555 
-570 ADDSATAL
+570 
-578 TVHTFKIEY
+578 
-587 RGTETG
+587 
-593 PGPGSEIAA
+593 
-602 APLPTIGGS
+602 
-611 MKLTALQI
+611 
-619 AEGQHFTL
+619 
-627 GAAELS
+627 
-633 AASTGSTAEQLTYRL
+633 
-648 LSLPSNGSILLNG
+648 
-661 TALGLL
+661 
-667 GSFTQADI
+667 
-675 DAGRVRF
+675 
-682 RHDGSEDFT
+682 
-691 ASFTFDV
+691 
-698 SNGSQISGL
+698 
-707 QTFNIDVKPQNDTP
+707 
-721 VAGQGDP
+721 
-728 VKLTEGSSIVINGAG
+728 
-743 KTHIA
+743 
-748 LNDGDNAASDKTDGY
+748 
-763 AADNAL
+763 
-769 SFMVTALPAYGELWL
+769 
-784 NGVKQTAA
+784 
-792 GFVVTQAE
+792 
-800 LNAGKLEYRHGGSEN
+800 
-815 YTDSFTIVPL
+815 
-825 DNANVA
+825 
-831 STLNNSNANAHAPAT
+831 
-846 DPTNQSSTGAA
+846 
-857 TIIQIGIN
+857 
-865 PLNDAPTY
+865 
-873 VDKAEP
+873 
-879 GYGGKPALKEGGEFT
+879 
-894 LWGADSYTSGSY
+894 
-906 ATGSGSAVV
+906 
-915 PVGKDHYLI
+915 
-924 YQDSDNSSEQRQY
+924 
-937 RITAAPKYGTLTVDG
+937 
-952 QVLGVGSVFTQ
+952 
-963 ADLDSGKVKYKHGGG
+963 
-978 EQFDDKFEYVVSDG
+978 
-992 DYSANQSGS
+992 
-1001 FVQGATPIA
+1001 
-1010 SEYRIKLERSND
+1010 
-1022 KPIITGPANDY
+1022 
-1033 LMVIDSSN
+1033 
-1041 PTNAKAFPS
+1041 
-1050 IKLTD
+1050 
-1055 TDLSDGVQAGEF
+1055 
-1067 DFVQVTVEF
+1067 
-1076 LEAGNNA
+1076 
-1083 YTNGVLEYT
+1083 
-1092 ATAGVTLIGASTGN
+1092 
-1106 KLVFQGELASVQT
+1106 
-1119 ALNALKARTGG
+1119 
-1130 IDADLDTLKIKVTVD
+1130 
-1145 DRLRDPGGSL
+1145 
-1155 TAGANGGLTNQD
+1155 
-1167 GTAPNDTFNTASI
+1167 
-1180 TFKVAAS
+1180 
-1187 DRNDPAI
+1187 
-1194 VTVPAAPIVVNED
+1194 PAAPIVVNED

-1575 IGIIV
+1575 IGTIV

-2752 DTATTRPSMPVTI
+2752 DTA
-2765 PVLAND
+2765 
-2771 SFEGTPVVTGTTPP
+2771 
-2785 SNGTLTINAD
+2785 
-2795 NTITYTPNPGF
+2795 
-2806 FGADSYTYMV
+2806 
-2816 TSGGVTE
+2816 
-2823 TATVTVT
+2823 
-2830 VVSTPPLARDDVRT
+2830 
-2844 TPEDTPVRGNV
+2844 
-2855 LIGTGGD
+2855 
-2862 MADSDADNDPLTV
+2862 
-2875 TGFIVGG
+2875 
-2882 VSYIPGQTATIAG
+2882 
-2895 VGSLTLNADGS
+2895 
-2906 YTFTPVP
+2906 
-2913 DWNGSVP
+2913 
-2920 VVSYVVSDGTG
+2920 
-2931 ASNST
+2931 
-2936 AIATLTIVVT
+2936 
-2946 PVVDVA
+2946 
-2952 DDTAS
+2952 S

-3094 TYVNQQ
+3094 TYVHQQ

-3171 DSDRYLLQPGLFHDG
+3171 DSDRYLLQPGLSHDG

>member
-1 LIAGLIGRRAQ
+1 MSRKNSGLRSASMALALEPRLLFDGAGAVAVADSFDAGQGAYVEPPDSDHTPAADARPSEALEQGPGSETLLIIDARVADHQSLLADLPGNVTVRVIGVEESGIAVISEALAEGGDFDAVHIVSHGSAGALSLGSDAIRNDTLAGQSEALQGWAQHLAADADILLYGCDIAQ

-32 ASANATGSAEQG
+32 ASTNATGSAEQG

-55 IEAASLSGVGFAGL
+55 IEAATLSGVGFAGL

-172 DFAVAAE
+172 DFAVTAE

-263 SDIDK
+263 SDINK

-468 GTANAGNSVVITQD
+468 GTANAGSVVITQD

-602 APLPTIGGS
+602 APLPTIGDS

-661 TALGLL
+661 TPLGLL

-992 DYSANQSGS
+992 DYTSNAGTSNNATAAL
-1001 FVQGATPIA
+1001 QGNSITP
-1010 SEYRIKLERSND
+1010 SEYRIRLERSND

-1055 TDLSDGVQAGEF
+1055 TDLSDGVQVGEF

-1076 LEAGNNA
+1076 LDASNA
-1083 YTNGVLEYT
+1083 LYDNGVLQFESGFNPAAQGY
-1092 ATAGVTLIGASTGN
+1092 GVIVTDGVGDN
-1106 KLVFQGELASVQT
+1106 KLVFQGKRADVEAALAKVQ
-1119 ALNALKARTGG
+1119 ARTNGT
-1130 IDADLDTLKIKVTVD
+1130 DADIDTLKIKITID
-1145 DRLRDPGGSL
+1145 DRLRNDSGTLTGS
-1155 TAGANGGLTNQD
+1155 ANGGALNQD

-1376 LGQQDGMDDEF
+1376 PGQQDGMDDEF

-2338 SIIVTPVVDVADD
+2338 SIIVTPVADVADD

-2752 DTATTRPSMPVTI
+2752 DTATT
-2765 PVLAND
+2765 
-2771 SFEGTPVVTGTTPP
+2771 
-2785 SNGTLTINAD
+2785 
-2795 NTITYTPNPGF
+2795 
-2806 FGADSYTYMV
+2806 
-2816 TSGGVTE
+2816 
-2823 TATVTVT
+2823 
-2830 VVSTPPLARDDVRT
+2830 
-2844 TPEDTPVRGNV
+2844 
-2855 LIGTGGD
+2855 
-2862 MADSDADNDPLTV
+2862 
-2875 TGFIVGG
+2875 
-2882 VSYIPGQTATIAG
+2882 
-2895 VGSLTLNADGS
+2895 
-2906 YTFTPVP
+2906 
-2913 DWNGSVP
+2913 
-2920 VVSYVVSDGTG
+2920 
-2931 ASNST
+2931 
-2936 AIATLTIVVT
+2936 
-2946 PVVDVA
+2946 
-2952 DDTAS
+2952 
-2957 TLANRPVT
+2957 LANRPVT

-3094 TYVNQQ
+3094 TYVHQQ

>member
-1 LIAGLIGRRAQ
+1 MSRKNSGLRSASMALALEPRLLFDGAGAVAVADSFDAGQGAYVEPPDSDHTPAADARPSEALEQGPGSETLLIIDARVADHQSLLADLPGNVTVRVIGVEESGIAVISEALAEGGDFDAVHIVSHGSAGALSLGSDAIRNDTLAGQSEALQGWAQHLAADADILLYGCDIAQ

-32 ASANATGSAEQG
+32 ASTNATGSAEQG

-55 IEAASLSGVGFAGL
+55 IEAATLSGVGFAGL

-157 SVVNITTGGTTTFTR
+157 SVVNITTGGTATFTR

-263 SDIDK
+263 SDINK

-439 LWNNDPGKGAVTLPD
+439 LWNSDPGKGAVTLPD
-454 GTNSFGPLVFGRDS
+454 STNSFGPLVFGPDS
-468 GTANAGNSVVITQD
+468 GTTNAGNSVVITQD

-507 YLTHADHPGK
+507 YLTHADHLGK

-534 IGFVSTTGSDHSTE
+534 IGFVSTTGSNHSTE

-611 MKLTALQI
+611 MQLTALEI

-2752 DTATTRPSMPVTI
+2752 DTA
-2765 PVLAND
+2765 
-2771 SFEGTPVVTGTTPP
+2771 
-2785 SNGTLTINAD
+2785 
-2795 NTITYTPNPGF
+2795 
-2806 FGADSYTYMV
+2806 
-2816 TSGGVTE
+2816 
-2823 TATVTVT
+2823 
-2830 VVSTPPLARDDVRT
+2830 
-2844 TPEDTPVRGNV
+2844 
-2855 LIGTGGD
+2855 
-2862 MADSDADNDPLTV
+2862 
-2875 TGFIVGG
+2875 
-2882 VSYIPGQTATIAG
+2882 
-2895 VGSLTLNADGS
+2895 
-2906 YTFTPVP
+2906 
-2913 DWNGSVP
+2913 
-2920 VVSYVVSDGTG
+2920 
-2931 ASNST
+2931 
-2936 AIATLTIVVT
+2936 
-2946 PVVDVA
+2946 
-2952 DDTAS
+2952 S

-3094 TYVNQQ
+3094 TYVHQQ

-3171 DSDRYLLQPGLFHDG
+3171 DSDRYLLQPGLSHDG

>member
-1 LIAGLIGRRAQ
+1 MSRKNSGLRSASMALALEPRLLFDGAGAVAVADSFDAGQGAYVEPPDSDHTPAADARPSEALEQGPGSETLLIIDARVADHQSLLADLPGNVTVRVIGVEESGIAVISEALAEGGDFDAVHIVSHGSAGALSLGSDAIRNDTLAGQSEALQGWAQHLAADADILLYGCDIAQ

-32 ASANATGSAEQG
+32 ASTNATGSAEQG

-55 IEAASLSGVGFAGL
+55 IEAATLSGVGFAGL

-263 SDIDK
+263 SDINK

-439 LWNNDPGKGAVTLPD
+439 LWNSDPGKGAVTLPD
-454 GTNSFGPLVFGRDS
+454 STNSFGPLVFGPDS
-468 GTANAGNSVVITQD
+468 GTTNAGNSVVITQD

-507 YLTHADHPGK
+507 YLTHADHLGK

-534 IGFVSTTGSDHSTE
+534 IGFVSTTGSNHSTE

-611 MKLTALQI
+611 MQLTALEI

-698 SNGSQISGL
+698 SNGSRISGL

-721 VAGQGDP
+721 VASRDP

-2752 DTATTRPSMPVTI
+2752 DTATT
-2765 PVLAND
+2765 
-2771 SFEGTPVVTGTTPP
+2771 
-2785 SNGTLTINAD
+2785 
-2795 NTITYTPNPGF
+2795 
-2806 FGADSYTYMV
+2806 
-2816 TSGGVTE
+2816 
-2823 TATVTVT
+2823 
-2830 VVSTPPLARDDVRT
+2830 
-2844 TPEDTPVRGNV
+2844 
-2855 LIGTGGD
+2855 
-2862 MADSDADNDPLTV
+2862 
-2875 TGFIVGG
+2875 
-2882 VSYIPGQTATIAG
+2882 
-2895 VGSLTLNADGS
+2895 
-2906 YTFTPVP
+2906 
-2913 DWNGSVP
+2913 
-2920 VVSYVVSDGTG
+2920 
-2931 ASNST
+2931 
-2936 AIATLTIVVT
+2936 
-2946 PVVDVA
+2946 
-2952 DDTAS
+2952 
-2957 TLANRPVT
+2957 LANRPVT

-3094 TYVNQQ
+3094 TYVHQQ

-3171 DSDRYLLQPGLFHDG
+3171 DSDRYLLQPGLSHDG

>member
-1 LIAGLIGRRAQ
+1 MALALEPRLLFDGAGAVAVADSFDAGQGAYVEPPDSDHTPAADARPSEALEQGPGSETLLIIDARVADHQSLLADLPGNVTVRVIGVEESGIAVISEALAEGGDFDAVHIVSHGSAGALSLGSDAIRNDTLAGQSEALQGWAQHLAADADILLYGCDIAQ

-32 ASANATGSAEQG
+32 ASTNATGSAEQG

-55 IEAASLSGVGFAGL
+55 IEAATLSGVGFAGL

-172 DFAVAAE
+172 DFAVTAE

-263 SDIDK
+263 SDINK

-468 GTANAGNSVVITQD
+468 GTANAGSVVITQD

-602 APLPTIGGS
+602 APLPTIGDS

-661 TALGLL
+661 TPLGLL

-992 DYSANQSGS
+992 DYTSNAGTSNNATAAL
-1001 FVQGATPIA
+1001 QGNSITP
-1010 SEYRIKLERSND
+1010 SEYRIRLERSND

-1055 TDLSDGVQAGEF
+1055 TDLSDGVQVGEF

-1076 LEAGNNA
+1076 LDASNA
-1083 YTNGVLEYT
+1083 LYDNGVLQFESGFNPAAQGY
-1092 ATAGVTLIGASTGN
+1092 GVIVTDGVGDN
-1106 KLVFQGELASVQT
+1106 KLVFQGKRADVEAALAKVQ
-1119 ALNALKARTGG
+1119 ARTNGT
-1130 IDADLDTLKIKVTVD
+1130 DADIDTLKIKITID
-1145 DRLRDPGGSL
+1145 DRLRNDSGTLTGS
-1155 TAGANGGLTNQD
+1155 ANGGALNQD

-1376 LGQQDGMDDEF
+1376 PGQQDGMDDEF

-2752 DTATTRPSMPVTI
+2752 DTA
-2765 PVLAND
+2765 
-2771 SFEGTPVVTGTTPP
+2771 
-2785 SNGTLTINAD
+2785 
-2795 NTITYTPNPGF
+2795 
-2806 FGADSYTYMV
+2806 
-2816 TSGGVTE
+2816 
-2823 TATVTVT
+2823 
-2830 VVSTPPLARDDVRT
+2830 
-2844 TPEDTPVRGNV
+2844 
-2855 LIGTGGD
+2855 
-2862 MADSDADNDPLTV
+2862 
-2875 TGFIVGG
+2875 
-2882 VSYIPGQTATIAG
+2882 
-2895 VGSLTLNADGS
+2895 
-2906 YTFTPVP
+2906 
-2913 DWNGSVP
+2913 
-2920 VVSYVVSDGTG
+2920 
-2931 ASNST
+2931 
-2936 AIATLTIVVT
+2936 
-2946 PVVDVA
+2946 
-2952 DDTAS
+2952 S

-3094 TYVNQQ
+3094 TYVHQQ

>member
-1 LIAGLIGRRAQ
+1 
-12 GEAGQA
+12 
-18 LVTELARLTGADIA
+18 
-32 ASANATGSAEQG
+32 
-44 GDWVLERQTGR
+44 
-55 IEAASLSGVGFAGL
+55 
-69 LVAPTLKDVAPADAP
+69 
-84 TSVGE
+84 
-89 NTGGKVGE
+89 
-97 GIEISGTGSDV
+97 
-108 LTVTASVAKGTLSQT
+108 
-123 SFTGNAAAVQAWLAS
+123 
-138 LTYSYSGISETGD
+138 
-151 SDRLSL
+151 
-157 SVVNITTGGTTTFTR
+157 
-172 DFAVAAE
+172 
-179 NDAPT
+179 
-184 LTPPASGAG
+184 
-193 RLTVKEGGSVTFSA
+193 
-207 GTGNGTVGSP
+207 
-217 VNQINL
+217 
-223 GLVDLDNTR
+223 
-232 NQVIIKITSLPAH
+232 
-245 GLLKLNGNELAV
+245 
-257 GSTFAV
+257 
-263 SDIDK
+263 
-268 LEYQHTGGEVLST
+268 
-281 TTDAFLITVDDG
+281 
-293 AGGLLTNQ
+293 
-301 QVTIDITPDNDAPS
+301 
-315 AGGNIVLIE
+315 
-324 GENGVALVGGLLPV
+324 
-338 IGGARGDLA
+338 
-347 IGDPDDAQGTHSVQ
+347 
-361 ITDLPDHGTLKY
+361 
-373 DGVAVTPGQIITN
+373 
-386 ADLSKFTYDHDGS
+386 
-399 EATTDSFKLIV
+399 
-410 TDAGGGEGVVKSSG
+410 
-424 ERTIGLTVIPNNDDP
+424 
-439 LWNNDPGKGAVTLPD
+439 
-454 GTNSFGPLVFGRDS
+454 
-468 GTANAGNSVVITQD
+468 
-482 MLHAVD
+482 
-488 TESGPEKLTYTLTA
+488 
-502 IPSGG
+502 
-507 YLTHADHPGK
+507 
-517 FLPVG
+517 
-522 FTFTQKDIADGK
+522 
-534 IGFVSTTGSDHSTE
+534 
-548 FKFTVMD
+548 
-555 GDRRLIPTERDGGIY
+555 
-570 ADDSATAL
+570 
-578 TVHTFKIEY
+578 
-587 RGTETG
+587 
-593 PGPGSEIAA
+593 
-602 APLPTIGGS
+602 
-611 MKLTALQI
+611 
-619 AEGQHFTL
+619 
-627 GAAELS
+627 
-633 AASTGSTAEQLTYRL
+633 
-648 LSLPSNGSILLNG
+648 
-661 TALGLL
+661 
-667 GSFTQADI
+667 
-675 DAGRVRF
+675 
-682 RHDGSEDFT
+682 
-691 ASFTFDV
+691 
-698 SNGSQISGL
+698 
-707 QTFNIDVKPQNDTP
+707 
-721 VAGQGDP
+721 
-728 VKLTEGSSIVINGAG
+728 
-743 KTHIA
+743 
-748 LNDGDNAASDKTDGY
+748 
-763 AADNAL
+763 
-769 SFMVTALPAYGELWL
+769 
-784 NGVKQTAA
+784 
-792 GFVVTQAE
+792 
-800 LNAGKLEYRHGGSEN
+800 
-815 YTDSFTIVPL
+815 
-825 DNANVA
+825 
-831 STLNNSNANAHAPAT
+831 
-846 DPTNQSSTGAA
+846 
-857 TIIQIGIN
+857 
-865 PLNDAPTY
+865 
-873 VDKAEP
+873 
-879 GYGGKPALKEGGEFT
+879 
-894 LWGADSYTSGSY
+894 
-906 ATGSGSAVV
+906 
-915 PVGKDHYLI
+915 
-924 YQDSDNSSEQRQY
+924 
-937 RITAAPKYGTLTVDG
+937 
-952 QVLGVGSVFTQ
+952 
-963 ADLDSGKVKYKHGGG
+963 
-978 EQFDDKFEYVVSDG
+978 
-992 DYSANQSGS
+992 
-1001 FVQGATPIA
+1001 
-1010 SEYRIKLERSND
+1010 
-1022 KPIITGPANDY
+1022 
-1033 LMVIDSSN
+1033 
-1041 PTNAKAFPS
+1041 
-1050 IKLTD
+1050 
-1055 TDLSDGVQAGEF
+1055 
-1067 DFVQVTVEF
+1067 
-1076 LEAGNNA
+1076 
-1083 YTNGVLEYT
+1083 
-1092 ATAGVTLIGASTGN
+1092 
-1106 KLVFQGELASVQT
+1106 
-1119 ALNALKARTGG
+1119 
-1130 IDADLDTLKIKVTVD
+1130 
-1145 DRLRDPGGSL
+1145 
-1155 TAGANGGLTNQD
+1155 
-1167 GTAPNDTFNTASI
+1167 
-1180 TFKVAAS
+1180 
-1187 DRNDPAI
+1187 
-1194 VTVPAAPIVVNED
+1194 
-1207 VRTHLTGGSAISY
+1207 
-1220 TDPDAFDSTSNTI
+1220 
-1233 TLSVSHGSLYFAASG
+1233 
-1248 NTVTGGATVS
+1248 
-1258 AGAVGS
+1258 
-1264 ATVTLTGTKTQ
+1264 
-1275 LDIALANLYYQGKTD
+1275 
-1290 YNGADSLSVT
+1290 
-1300 ANDGN
+1300 
-1305 KNGQDGTDNSGSG
+1305 
-1318 SSSGTVAIYIRPVN
+1318 
-1332 DAPTLTLPNENN
+1332 
-1344 YQSITGGSYTFS
+1344 
-1356 SGNGNAIVIADAKD
+1356 
-1370 FSNSGQ
+1370 
-1376 LGQQDGMDDEF
+1376 
-1387 TVTLTAKQGSSGY
+1387 
-1400 GTITIATPG
+1400 
-1409 SVVIANN
+1409 
-1416 GTDTVTLTGSR
+1416 
-1427 ADINAALAAGV
+1427 
-1438 TYTPAGTNLNG
+1438 
-1449 TIEFTVLVDDK
+1449 
-1460 QNGGSKL
+1460 
-1467 TDPNTGTAGVDGT
+1467 
-1480 STVSKKLYF
+1480 
-1489 QPTDINEA
+1489 
-1497 PGFSGLDATPTFVQG
+1497 
-1512 GPAIV
+1512 
-1517 LDANALLSDA
+1517 
-1527 ELDLFGASGN
+1527 
-1537 WSGAVLTLQ
+1537 
-1546 RDGGANAGDK
+1546 
-1556 FGFTGSGS
+1556 
-1564 TGVNVSGSALR
+1564 
-1575 IGIIV
+1575 
-1580 VGTLSNS
+1580 
-1587 GGTLTITFNGA
+1587 
-1598 ATAARVDQVLQAIT
+1598 
-1612 YQNTEA
+1612 
-1618 SPGGSVRINY
+1618 
-1628 TIDDQNP
+1628 
-1635 NTGGS
+1635 
-1640 GTAGSGQDQG
+1640 
-1650 TGGKLAGTGS
+1650 
-1660 ITIGVNRQVVAAP
+1660 
-1673 DINSIDEAVS
+1673 
-1683 VSDPITVSGD
+1683 
-1693 VSPGTNNNDNGGSQ
+1693 
-1707 DRDPDAGQT
+1707 
-1716 ITVQGVKAGNAG
+1716 
-1728 SVSGVGSSN
+1728 
-1737 VGMEVT
+1737 
-1743 GTYGKVV
+1743 
-1750 INANGTYTY
+1750 
-1759 TLDNTNPTVNALK
+1759 
-1772 PGDAPLTDVFSY
+1772 
-1784 AINDTQGAN
+1784 
-1793 STFDWSTLTITING
+1793 
-1807 RNDPP
+1807 
-1812 VAVDDNNVVV
+1812 
-1822 EDASTPVT
+1822 
-1830 GNVKTGVSSNGTD
+1830 
-1843 STADSDVEGNALTVT
+1843 
-1858 QIRPGK
+1858 
-1864 EADGGAMT
+1864 MT

-2752 DTATTRPSMPVTI
+2752 DTA
-2765 PVLAND
+2765 
-2771 SFEGTPVVTGTTPP
+2771 
-2785 SNGTLTINAD
+2785 
-2795 NTITYTPNPGF
+2795 
-2806 FGADSYTYMV
+2806 
-2816 TSGGVTE
+2816 
-2823 TATVTVT
+2823 
-2830 VVSTPPLARDDVRT
+2830 
-2844 TPEDTPVRGNV
+2844 
-2855 LIGTGGD
+2855 
-2862 MADSDADNDPLTV
+2862 
-2875 TGFIVGG
+2875 
-2882 VSYIPGQTATIAG
+2882 
-2895 VGSLTLNADGS
+2895 
-2906 YTFTPVP
+2906 
-2913 DWNGSVP
+2913 
-2920 VVSYVVSDGTG
+2920 
-2931 ASNST
+2931 
-2936 AIATLTIVVT
+2936 
-2946 PVVDVA
+2946 
-2952 DDTAS
+2952 S

-3094 TYVNQQ
+3094 TYVHQQ

-3171 DSDRYLLQPGLFHDG
+3171 DSDRYLLQPGLSHDG

>member
-1 LIAGLIGRRAQ
+1 MSRKNSGLRSASMALALEPRLLFDGAGAVAVADSFDAGQGAYVEPPDSDHTPAADARPSEALEQGPGSETLLIIDARVADHQSLLADLPGNVTVRVIGVEESGIAVISEALAEGGDFDAVHIVSHGSAGALSLGSDAIRNDTLAGQSEALQGWAQHLAADADILLYGCDIAQ

-69 LVAPTLKDVAPADAP
+69 LAAPTLKDVAPADAP

-439 LWNNDPGKGAVTLPD
+439 LWNSDPGKGAVTLPD
-454 GTNSFGPLVFGRDS
+454 STNSFGPLVFGRDS

-611 MKLTALQI
+611 MQLTALQI

-1376 LGQQDGMDDEF
+1376 PGQQDGMDDEF

-2752 DTATTRPSMPVTI
+2752 DTA
-2765 PVLAND
+2765 
-2771 SFEGTPVVTGTTPP
+2771 
-2785 SNGTLTINAD
+2785 
-2795 NTITYTPNPGF
+2795 
-2806 FGADSYTYMV
+2806 
-2816 TSGGVTE
+2816 
-2823 TATVTVT
+2823 
-2830 VVSTPPLARDDVRT
+2830 
-2844 TPEDTPVRGNV
+2844 
-2855 LIGTGGD
+2855 
-2862 MADSDADNDPLTV
+2862 
-2875 TGFIVGG
+2875 
-2882 VSYIPGQTATIAG
+2882 
-2895 VGSLTLNADGS
+2895 
-2906 YTFTPVP
+2906 
-2913 DWNGSVP
+2913 
-2920 VVSYVVSDGTG
+2920 
-2931 ASNST
+2931 
-2936 AIATLTIVVT
+2936 
-2946 PVVDVA
+2946 
-2952 DDTAS
+2952 S

-3094 TYVNQQ
+3094 TYVHQQ

-3171 DSDRYLLQPGLFHDG
+3171 DSDRYLLQPGLSHDG

>member
-1 LIAGLIGRRAQ
+1 MSRKNSGLRSASMALALEPRLLFDGAGAVAVADSFDAGQGAYVEPPDSDHTPAADARPSEALEQGPGSETLLIIDARVADHQSLLADLPGNVTVRVIGVEESGIAVISEALAEGGDFDAVHIVSHGSAGALSLGSDAIRNDTLAGQSEALQGWAQHLAADADILLYGCDIAQ

-69 LVAPTLKDVAPADAP
+69 LAAPTLKDVAPADAP

-97 GIEISGTGSDV
+97 GIDISGTGSDV

-123 SFTGNAAAVQAWLAS
+123 SFIGNAAAVQAWLAS
-138 LTYSYSGISETGD
+138 LTYSYGGISETGD

-157 SVVNITTGGTTTFTR
+157 SVVNITTGGTATFTR

-217 VNQINL
+217 INQINL

-263 SDIDK
+263 SDINK

-315 AGGNIVLIE
+315 ADGNIVLIE
-324 GENGVALVGGLLPV
+324 GENGVALVGGRLPV
-338 IGGARGDLA
+338 IGAARGDLA

-439 LWNNDPGKGAVTLPD
+439 LWNSDPGKGAVTLPD
-454 GTNSFGPLVFGRDS
+454 STNSFGPLVFGPDS
-468 GTANAGNSVVITQD
+468 GTTNAGNSVVITQD

-507 YLTHADHPGK
+507 YLTHADHLGK

-534 IGFVSTTGSDHSTE
+534 IGFVSTTGSNHSTE

-611 MKLTALQI
+611 MQLTALEI

-1194 VTVPAAPIVVNED
+1194 VTVPDAPIVVNED

-1376 LGQQDGMDDEF
+1376 PGQQDGMDDEF

-2752 DTATTRPSMPVTI
+2752 DTATT
-2765 PVLAND
+2765 
-2771 SFEGTPVVTGTTPP
+2771 
-2785 SNGTLTINAD
+2785 
-2795 NTITYTPNPGF
+2795 
-2806 FGADSYTYMV
+2806 
-2816 TSGGVTE
+2816 
-2823 TATVTVT
+2823 
-2830 VVSTPPLARDDVRT
+2830 
-2844 TPEDTPVRGNV
+2844 
-2855 LIGTGGD
+2855 
-2862 MADSDADNDPLTV
+2862 
-2875 TGFIVGG
+2875 
-2882 VSYIPGQTATIAG
+2882 
-2895 VGSLTLNADGS
+2895 
-2906 YTFTPVP
+2906 
-2913 DWNGSVP
+2913 
-2920 VVSYVVSDGTG
+2920 
-2931 ASNST
+2931 
-2936 AIATLTIVVT
+2936 
-2946 PVVDVA
+2946 
-2952 DDTAS
+2952 
-2957 TLANRPVT
+2957 LANRPVT

-3094 TYVNQQ
+3094 TYVHQQ

-3171 DSDRYLLQPGLFHDG
+3171 DSDRYLLQPGLSHDG

>member
-1 LIAGLIGRRAQ
+1 MSRKNSGLRSASMALALEPRLLFDGAGAVAVADSFDAGQGAYVEPPDSDHTPAADARPSEALEQGPGSETLLIIDARVADHQSLLADLPGNVTVRVIGVEESGIAVISEALAEGGDFDAVHIVSHGSAGALSLGSDAIRNDTLAGQSEALQGWAQHLAADADILLYGCDIAQ

-69 LVAPTLKDVAPADAP
+69 LAAPTLKDVAPADAP

-97 GIEISGTGSDV
+97 GIDISGTGSDV

-123 SFTGNAAAVQAWLAS
+123 SFIGNAAAVQAWLAS
-138 LTYSYSGISETGD
+138 LTYSYGGISETGD

-157 SVVNITTGGTTTFTR
+157 SVVNITTGGTATFTR

-263 SDIDK
+263 SDINK

-439 LWNNDPGKGAVTLPD
+439 LWNSDPGKGAVTLPD
-454 GTNSFGPLVFGRDS
+454 STNSFGPLVFGPDS
-468 GTANAGNSVVITQD
+468 GTTNAGNSVVITQD

-507 YLTHADHPGK
+507 YLTHADHLGK

-534 IGFVSTTGSDHSTE
+534 IGFVSTTGSNHSTE

-611 MKLTALQI
+611 MQLTALEI

-1376 LGQQDGMDDEF
+1376 PGQQDGMDDEF

-2752 DTATTRPSMPVTI
+2752 DTA
-2765 PVLAND
+2765 
-2771 SFEGTPVVTGTTPP
+2771 
-2785 SNGTLTINAD
+2785 
-2795 NTITYTPNPGF
+2795 
-2806 FGADSYTYMV
+2806 
-2816 TSGGVTE
+2816 
-2823 TATVTVT
+2823 
-2830 VVSTPPLARDDVRT
+2830 
-2844 TPEDTPVRGNV
+2844 
-2855 LIGTGGD
+2855 
-2862 MADSDADNDPLTV
+2862 
-2875 TGFIVGG
+2875 
-2882 VSYIPGQTATIAG
+2882 
-2895 VGSLTLNADGS
+2895 
-2906 YTFTPVP
+2906 
-2913 DWNGSVP
+2913 
-2920 VVSYVVSDGTG
+2920 
-2931 ASNST
+2931 
-2936 AIATLTIVVT
+2936 
-2946 PVVDVA
+2946 
-2952 DDTAS
+2952 S

-3094 TYVNQQ
+3094 TYVHQQ

-3171 DSDRYLLQPGLFHDG
+3171 DSDRYLLQPGLSHDG

>member
-1 LIAGLIGRRAQ
+1 MSRKNSGLRSASMALALEPRLLFDGAGAVAVADSFDAGQGAYVEPPDSDHTPAADARPSEALEQGPGSETLLIIDARVADHQSLLADLPGNVTVRVIGVEESGIAVISEALAEGGDFDAVHIVSHGSAGALSLGSDAIRNDTLAGQSEALQGWAQHLAADADILLYGCDIAQ

-55 IEAASLSGVGFAGL
+55 IEAATLSGVGFAGL

-157 SVVNITTGGTTTFTR
+157 SVVNITTGGTATFTR

-217 VNQINL
+217 INQINL

-263 SDIDK
+263 SDINK

-534 IGFVSTTGSDHSTE
+534 IGFVSTTGSNHSTE

-611 MKLTALQI
+611 MQLTALEI

-661 TALGLL
+661 TPLGLL

-879 GYGGKPALKEGGEFT
+879 GYGSKPALKEGGEFT
-894 LWGADSYTSGSY
+894 LWGAASYTAGSY
-906 ATGSGSAVV
+906 GAGSGSAVA
-915 PVGKDHYLI
+915 PTDKDHHLI

-937 RITAAPKYGTLTVDG
+937 RITAAPKYGTLMVDG

-1587 GGTLTITFNGA
+1587 GGTLTITFNEA

-2013 IDASGNPASLTLTK
+2013 IDASGNTASLTLTK

-2089 GDGDTDAKVLNIK
+2089 GDGDTDPKVLNIK

-2531 NSTAIAT
+2531 NSTAPAT
-2538 LTIVVT
+2538 LSIIVT
-2544 PVADVA
+2544 PVVDVA

-2752 DTATTRPSMPVTI
+2752 DTA
-2765 PVLAND
+2765 
-2771 SFEGTPVVTGTTPP
+2771 
-2785 SNGTLTINAD
+2785 
-2795 NTITYTPNPGF
+2795 
-2806 FGADSYTYMV
+2806 
-2816 TSGGVTE
+2816 
-2823 TATVTVT
+2823 
-2830 VVSTPPLARDDVRT
+2830 
-2844 TPEDTPVRGNV
+2844 
-2855 LIGTGGD
+2855 
-2862 MADSDADNDPLTV
+2862 
-2875 TGFIVGG
+2875 
-2882 VSYIPGQTATIAG
+2882 
-2895 VGSLTLNADGS
+2895 
-2906 YTFTPVP
+2906 
-2913 DWNGSVP
+2913 
-2920 VVSYVVSDGTG
+2920 
-2931 ASNST
+2931 
-2936 AIATLTIVVT
+2936 
-2946 PVVDVA
+2946 
-2952 DDTAS
+2952 S

-3094 TYVNQQ
+3094 TYVHQQ

-3171 DSDRYLLQPGLFHDG
+3171 DSDRYLLQPGLSHDG

>member
-1 LIAGLIGRRAQ
+1 MSRKNSGLRSASMALALEPRLLFDGAGAVAVADSFDAGQGAYVEPPDSDHTPAADARPSEALEQGPGSETLLIIDARVADHQSLLADLPGNVTVRVIGVEESGIAVISEALAEGGDFDAVHIVSHGSAGALSLGSDAIRNDTLAGQSEALQGWAQHLAADADILLYGCDIAQ

-55 IEAASLSGVGFAGL
+55 IEAATLSGVGFAGL

-123 SFTGNAAAVQAWLAS
+123 SFIGNAAAVQAWLAS
-138 LTYSYSGISETGD
+138 LTYSYGGISETGD

-263 SDIDK
+263 SDINK

-315 AGGNIVLIE
+315 ADGNIVLIE
-324 GENGVALVGGLLPV
+324 GENGVALVGGRLPV
-338 IGGARGDLA
+338 IGAARGDLA

-439 LWNNDPGKGAVTLPD
+439 LWNSDPGKGAVTLPD
-454 GTNSFGPLVFGRDS
+454 STNSFGPLVFGPDS
-468 GTANAGNSVVITQD
+468 GTTNAGNSVVITQD

-534 IGFVSTTGSDHSTE
+534 IGFVSTTGSNHSTE

-611 MKLTALQI
+611 MQLTALEI

-2752 DTATTRPSMPVTI
+2752 DTA
-2765 PVLAND
+2765 
-2771 SFEGTPVVTGTTPP
+2771 
-2785 SNGTLTINAD
+2785 
-2795 NTITYTPNPGF
+2795 
-2806 FGADSYTYMV
+2806 
-2816 TSGGVTE
+2816 
-2823 TATVTVT
+2823 
-2830 VVSTPPLARDDVRT
+2830 
-2844 TPEDTPVRGNV
+2844 
-2855 LIGTGGD
+2855 
-2862 MADSDADNDPLTV
+2862 
-2875 TGFIVGG
+2875 
-2882 VSYIPGQTATIAG
+2882 
-2895 VGSLTLNADGS
+2895 
-2906 YTFTPVP
+2906 
-2913 DWNGSVP
+2913 
-2920 VVSYVVSDGTG
+2920 
-2931 ASNST
+2931 
-2936 AIATLTIVVT
+2936 
-2946 PVVDVA
+2946 
-2952 DDTAS
+2952 S

-3094 TYVNQQ
+3094 TYVHQQ

-3171 DSDRYLLQPGLFHDG
+3171 DSDRYLLQPGLSHDG

>member
-1 LIAGLIGRRAQ
+1 
-12 GEAGQA
+12 
-18 LVTELARLTGADIA
+18 
-32 ASANATGSAEQG
+32 
-44 GDWVLERQTGR
+44 
-55 IEAASLSGVGFAGL
+55 
-69 LVAPTLKDVAPADAP
+69 
-84 TSVGE
+84 
-89 NTGGKVGE
+89 
-97 GIEISGTGSDV
+97 
-108 LTVTASVAKGTLSQT
+108 
-123 SFTGNAAAVQAWLAS
+123 
-138 LTYSYSGISETGD
+138 
-151 SDRLSL
+151 
-157 SVVNITTGGTTTFTR
+157 
-172 DFAVAAE
+172 
-179 NDAPT
+179 
-184 LTPPASGAG
+184 
-193 RLTVKEGGSVTFSA
+193 
-207 GTGNGTVGSP
+207 
-217 VNQINL
+217 
-223 GLVDLDNTR
+223 
-232 NQVIIKITSLPAH
+232 
-245 GLLKLNGNELAV
+245 
-257 GSTFAV
+257 
-263 SDIDK
+263 
-268 LEYQHTGGEVLST
+268 
-281 TTDAFLITVDDG
+281 
-293 AGGLLTNQ
+293 
-301 QVTIDITPDNDAPS
+301 
-315 AGGNIVLIE
+315 
-324 GENGVALVGGLLPV
+324 
-338 IGGARGDLA
+338 
-347 IGDPDDAQGTHSVQ
+347 
-361 ITDLPDHGTLKY
+361 
-373 DGVAVTPGQIITN
+373 
-386 ADLSKFTYDHDGS
+386 
-399 EATTDSFKLIV
+399 
-410 TDAGGGEGVVKSSG
+410 
-424 ERTIGLTVIPNNDDP
+424 
-439 LWNNDPGKGAVTLPD
+439 
-454 GTNSFGPLVFGRDS
+454 
-468 GTANAGNSVVITQD
+468 
-482 MLHAVD
+482 M
-488 TESGPEKLTYTLTA
+488 
-502 IPSGG
+502 
-507 YLTHADHPGK
+507 
-517 FLPVG
+517 
-522 FTFTQKDIADGK
+522 
-534 IGFVSTTGSDHSTE
+534 
-548 FKFTVMD
+548 
-555 GDRRLIPTERDGGIY
+555 
-570 ADDSATAL
+570 
-578 TVHTFKIEY
+578 
-587 RGTETG
+587 
-593 PGPGSEIAA
+593 
-602 APLPTIGGS
+602 
-611 MKLTALQI
+611 
-619 AEGQHFTL
+619 
-627 GAAELS
+627 
-633 AASTGSTAEQLTYRL
+633 
-648 LSLPSNGSILLNG
+648 
-661 TALGLL
+661 
-667 GSFTQADI
+667 
-675 DAGRVRF
+675 
-682 RHDGSEDFT
+682 
-691 ASFTFDV
+691 
-698 SNGSQISGL
+698 
-707 QTFNIDVKPQNDTP
+707 
-721 VAGQGDP
+721 
-728 VKLTEGSSIVINGAG
+728 
-743 KTHIA
+743 
-748 LNDGDNAASDKTDGY
+748 
-763 AADNAL
+763 
-769 SFMVTALPAYGELWL
+769 
-784 NGVKQTAA
+784 
-792 GFVVTQAE
+792 
-800 LNAGKLEYRHGGSEN
+800 
-815 YTDSFTIVPL
+815 
-825 DNANVA
+825 
-831 STLNNSNANAHAPAT
+831 
-846 DPTNQSSTGAA
+846 
-857 TIIQIGIN
+857 
-865 PLNDAPTY
+865 
-873 VDKAEP
+873 
-879 GYGGKPALKEGGEFT
+879 
-894 LWGADSYTSGSY
+894 
-906 ATGSGSAVV
+906 
-915 PVGKDHYLI
+915 
-924 YQDSDNSSEQRQY
+924 
-937 RITAAPKYGTLTVDG
+937 
-952 QVLGVGSVFTQ
+952 
-963 ADLDSGKVKYKHGGG
+963 
-978 EQFDDKFEYVVSDG
+978 
-992 DYSANQSGS
+992 
-1001 FVQGATPIA
+1001 
-1010 SEYRIKLERSND
+1010 
-1022 KPIITGPANDY
+1022 
-1033 LMVIDSSN
+1033 
-1041 PTNAKAFPS
+1041 
-1050 IKLTD
+1050 
-1055 TDLSDGVQAGEF
+1055 
-1067 DFVQVTVEF
+1067 
-1076 LEAGNNA
+1076 
-1083 YTNGVLEYT
+1083 
-1092 ATAGVTLIGASTGN
+1092 
-1106 KLVFQGELASVQT
+1106 
-1119 ALNALKARTGG
+1119 
-1130 IDADLDTLKIKVTVD
+1130 
-1145 DRLRDPGGSL
+1145 
-1155 TAGANGGLTNQD
+1155 
-1167 GTAPNDTFNTASI
+1167 
-1180 TFKVAAS
+1180 
-1187 DRNDPAI
+1187 
-1194 VTVPAAPIVVNED
+1194 PAAPIVVNED

-2752 DTATTRPSMPVTI
+2752 DTA
-2765 PVLAND
+2765 
-2771 SFEGTPVVTGTTPP
+2771 
-2785 SNGTLTINAD
+2785 
-2795 NTITYTPNPGF
+2795 
-2806 FGADSYTYMV
+2806 
-2816 TSGGVTE
+2816 
-2823 TATVTVT
+2823 
-2830 VVSTPPLARDDVRT
+2830 
-2844 TPEDTPVRGNV
+2844 
-2855 LIGTGGD
+2855 
-2862 MADSDADNDPLTV
+2862 
-2875 TGFIVGG
+2875 
-2882 VSYIPGQTATIAG
+2882 
-2895 VGSLTLNADGS
+2895 
-2906 YTFTPVP
+2906 
-2913 DWNGSVP
+2913 
-2920 VVSYVVSDGTG
+2920 
-2931 ASNST
+2931 
-2936 AIATLTIVVT
+2936 
-2946 PVVDVA
+2946 
-2952 DDTAS
+2952 S

-3094 TYVNQQ
+3094 TYVHQQ

-3171 DSDRYLLQPGLFHDG
+3171 DSDRYLLQPGLSHDG

>member
-1 LIAGLIGRRAQ
+1 MSRKNSGLRSASMALALEPRLLFDGAGAVAVADSFDAGQGAYVEPPDSDHTPAADARPSEALEQGPGSETLLIIDARVADHQSLLADLPGNVTVRVIGVEESGIAVISEALAEGGDFDAVHIVSHGSAGALSLGSDAIRNDTLAGQSEALQGWAQHLAADADILLYGCDIAQ

-32 ASANATGSAEQG
+32 ASTNATGSAEQG

-55 IEAASLSGVGFAGL
+55 IEAATLSGVGFAGL

-172 DFAVAAE
+172 DFAVTAE

-263 SDIDK
+263 SDINK

-468 GTANAGNSVVITQD
+468 GTANAGNSFVITQD

-661 TALGLL
+661 TPLGLL

-992 DYSANQSGS
+992 DYTSNAGTSNNATAAL
-1001 FVQGATPIA
+1001 QGNSITP
-1010 SEYRIKLERSND
+1010 SEYRIRLERSND

-1055 TDLSDGVQAGEF
+1055 TDLSDGVQVGEL

-1076 LEAGNNA
+1076 LDASNA
-1083 YTNGVLEYT
+1083 LYDNGVLQFESGFNPAAQGY
-1092 ATAGVTLIGASTGN
+1092 GVIVTDGVGDN
-1106 KLVFQGELASVQT
+1106 KLVFQGKRADVEAALAKVQ
-1119 ALNALKARTGG
+1119 ARTNGT
-1130 IDADLDTLKIKVTVD
+1130 DADIDTLKIKITID
-1145 DRLRDPGGSL
+1145 DRLRNDSGTLTGS
-1155 TAGANGGLTNQD
+1155 ANGGALNQD

-1376 LGQQDGMDDEF
+1376 PGQQDGMDDEF

-1575 IGIIV
+1575 IGTIV

-2013 IDASGNPASLTLTK
+2013 IDASGNSASLTLTK

-2550 DDTATTR
+2550 DDTATTLANR
-2557 PSMPV
+2557 PV
-2562 TIPVLANDSFEGT
+2562 TTPVLANDSFEGT

-2752 DTATTRPSMPVTI
+2752 DTATT
-2765 PVLAND
+2765 
-2771 SFEGTPVVTGTTPP
+2771 
-2785 SNGTLTINAD
+2785 
-2795 NTITYTPNPGF
+2795 
-2806 FGADSYTYMV
+2806 
-2816 TSGGVTE
+2816 
-2823 TATVTVT
+2823 
-2830 VVSTPPLARDDVRT
+2830 
-2844 TPEDTPVRGNV
+2844 
-2855 LIGTGGD
+2855 
-2862 MADSDADNDPLTV
+2862 
-2875 TGFIVGG
+2875 
-2882 VSYIPGQTATIAG
+2882 
-2895 VGSLTLNADGS
+2895 
-2906 YTFTPVP
+2906 
-2913 DWNGSVP
+2913 
-2920 VVSYVVSDGTG
+2920 
-2931 ASNST
+2931 
-2936 AIATLTIVVT
+2936 
-2946 PVVDVA
+2946 
-2952 DDTAS
+2952 
-2957 TLANRPVT
+2957 LANRPVT

-3094 TYVNQQ
+3094 TYVHQQ

-3171 DSDRYLLQPGLFHDG
+3171 DSDRYLLQPGLSHDG

>member
-1 LIAGLIGRRAQ
+1 MSRKNSGLRSASMALALEPRLLFDGAGAVAVADSFDAGQGAYVEPPDSDHTPAADARPSEALEQGPGSETLLIIDARVADHQSLLADLPGNVTVRVIGVEESGIAVISEALAEGGDFDAVHIVSHGSAGALSLGSDAIRNDTLAGQSEALQGWAQHLAADADILLYGCDIAQ

-69 LVAPTLKDVAPADAP
+69 LAAPTLKDVAPADAP

-97 GIEISGTGSDV
+97 GIDISGTGSDV

-157 SVVNITTGGTTTFTR
+157 SVVNITTGGTATFTR

-217 VNQINL
+217 INQINL

-263 SDIDK
+263 SDINK

-439 LWNNDPGKGAVTLPD
+439 LWNSDPGKGAVTLPD
-454 GTNSFGPLVFGRDS
+454 STNSFGPLVFGPDS
-468 GTANAGNSVVITQD
+468 GTTNAGNSVVITQD

-534 IGFVSTTGSDHSTE
+534 IGFVSTTGSNHSTE

-769 SFMVTALPAYGELWL
+769 SFRVTALPAYGELWL

-2752 DTATTRPSMPVTI
+2752 DTA
-2765 PVLAND
+2765 
-2771 SFEGTPVVTGTTPP
+2771 
-2785 SNGTLTINAD
+2785 
-2795 NTITYTPNPGF
+2795 
-2806 FGADSYTYMV
+2806 
-2816 TSGGVTE
+2816 
-2823 TATVTVT
+2823 
-2830 VVSTPPLARDDVRT
+2830 
-2844 TPEDTPVRGNV
+2844 
-2855 LIGTGGD
+2855 
-2862 MADSDADNDPLTV
+2862 
-2875 TGFIVGG
+2875 
-2882 VSYIPGQTATIAG
+2882 
-2895 VGSLTLNADGS
+2895 
-2906 YTFTPVP
+2906 
-2913 DWNGSVP
+2913 
-2920 VVSYVVSDGTG
+2920 
-2931 ASNST
+2931 
-2936 AIATLTIVVT
+2936 
-2946 PVVDVA
+2946 
-2952 DDTAS
+2952 S

-3094 TYVNQQ
+3094 TYVHQQ

-3171 DSDRYLLQPGLFHDG
+3171 DSDRYLLQPGLSHDG

>member
-1 LIAGLIGRRAQ
+1 
-12 GEAGQA
+12 
-18 LVTELARLTGADIA
+18 
-32 ASANATGSAEQG
+32 
-44 GDWVLERQTGR
+44 
-55 IEAASLSGVGFAGL
+55 
-69 LVAPTLKDVAPADAP
+69 
-84 TSVGE
+84 
-89 NTGGKVGE
+89 
-97 GIEISGTGSDV
+97 
-108 LTVTASVAKGTLSQT
+108 
-123 SFTGNAAAVQAWLAS
+123 
-138 LTYSYSGISETGD
+138 
-151 SDRLSL
+151 
-157 SVVNITTGGTTTFTR
+157 
-172 DFAVAAE
+172 
-179 NDAPT
+179 
-184 LTPPASGAG
+184 
-193 RLTVKEGGSVTFSA
+193 
-207 GTGNGTVGSP
+207 
-217 VNQINL
+217 
-223 GLVDLDNTR
+223 
-232 NQVIIKITSLPAH
+232 
-245 GLLKLNGNELAV
+245 
-257 GSTFAV
+257 
-263 SDIDK
+263 
-268 LEYQHTGGEVLST
+268 
-281 TTDAFLITVDDG
+281 
-293 AGGLLTNQ
+293 
-301 QVTIDITPDNDAPS
+301 
-315 AGGNIVLIE
+315 
-324 GENGVALVGGLLPV
+324 
-338 IGGARGDLA
+338 
-347 IGDPDDAQGTHSVQ
+347 
-361 ITDLPDHGTLKY
+361 
-373 DGVAVTPGQIITN
+373 
-386 ADLSKFTYDHDGS
+386 
-399 EATTDSFKLIV
+399 
-410 TDAGGGEGVVKSSG
+410 
-424 ERTIGLTVIPNNDDP
+424 
-439 LWNNDPGKGAVTLPD
+439 
-454 GTNSFGPLVFGRDS
+454 
-468 GTANAGNSVVITQD
+468 
-482 MLHAVD
+482 M
-488 TESGPEKLTYTLTA
+488 
-502 IPSGG
+502 
-507 YLTHADHPGK
+507 
-517 FLPVG
+517 
-522 FTFTQKDIADGK
+522 
-534 IGFVSTTGSDHSTE
+534 
-548 FKFTVMD
+548 
-555 GDRRLIPTERDGGIY
+555 
-570 ADDSATAL
+570 
-578 TVHTFKIEY
+578 
-587 RGTETG
+587 
-593 PGPGSEIAA
+593 
-602 APLPTIGGS
+602 
-611 MKLTALQI
+611 
-619 AEGQHFTL
+619 
-627 GAAELS
+627 
-633 AASTGSTAEQLTYRL
+633 
-648 LSLPSNGSILLNG
+648 
-661 TALGLL
+661 
-667 GSFTQADI
+667 
-675 DAGRVRF
+675 
-682 RHDGSEDFT
+682 
-691 ASFTFDV
+691 
-698 SNGSQISGL
+698 
-707 QTFNIDVKPQNDTP
+707 
-721 VAGQGDP
+721 
-728 VKLTEGSSIVINGAG
+728 
-743 KTHIA
+743 
-748 LNDGDNAASDKTDGY
+748 
-763 AADNAL
+763 
-769 SFMVTALPAYGELWL
+769 
-784 NGVKQTAA
+784 
-792 GFVVTQAE
+792 
-800 LNAGKLEYRHGGSEN
+800 
-815 YTDSFTIVPL
+815 
-825 DNANVA
+825 
-831 STLNNSNANAHAPAT
+831 
-846 DPTNQSSTGAA
+846 
-857 TIIQIGIN
+857 
-865 PLNDAPTY
+865 
-873 VDKAEP
+873 
-879 GYGGKPALKEGGEFT
+879 
-894 LWGADSYTSGSY
+894 
-906 ATGSGSAVV
+906 
-915 PVGKDHYLI
+915 
-924 YQDSDNSSEQRQY
+924 
-937 RITAAPKYGTLTVDG
+937 
-952 QVLGVGSVFTQ
+952 
-963 ADLDSGKVKYKHGGG
+963 
-978 EQFDDKFEYVVSDG
+978 
-992 DYSANQSGS
+992 
-1001 FVQGATPIA
+1001 
-1010 SEYRIKLERSND
+1010 
-1022 KPIITGPANDY
+1022 
-1033 LMVIDSSN
+1033 
-1041 PTNAKAFPS
+1041 
-1050 IKLTD
+1050 
-1055 TDLSDGVQAGEF
+1055 
-1067 DFVQVTVEF
+1067 
-1076 LEAGNNA
+1076 
-1083 YTNGVLEYT
+1083 
-1092 ATAGVTLIGASTGN
+1092 
-1106 KLVFQGELASVQT
+1106 
-1119 ALNALKARTGG
+1119 
-1130 IDADLDTLKIKVTVD
+1130 
-1145 DRLRDPGGSL
+1145 
-1155 TAGANGGLTNQD
+1155 
-1167 GTAPNDTFNTASI
+1167 
-1180 TFKVAAS
+1180 
-1187 DRNDPAI
+1187 
-1194 VTVPAAPIVVNED
+1194 PAAPIVVNED

-2732 NSTAIATLTIVVTPV
+2732 NSTAIATLTIVVTP
-2747 ADVAD
+2747 
-2752 DTATTRPSMPVTI
+2752 
-2765 PVLAND
+2765 
-2771 SFEGTPVVTGTTPP
+2771 
-2785 SNGTLTINAD
+2785 
-2795 NTITYTPNPGF
+2795 
-2806 FGADSYTYMV
+2806 GA
-2816 TSGGVTE
+2816 
-2823 TATVTVT
+2823 
-2830 VVSTPPLARDDVRT
+2830 
-2844 TPEDTPVRGNV
+2844 
-2855 LIGTGGD
+2855 
-2862 MADSDADNDPLTV
+2862 
-2875 TGFIVGG
+2875 
-2882 VSYIPGQTATIAG
+2882 
-2895 VGSLTLNADGS
+2895 
-2906 YTFTPVP
+2906 
-2913 DWNGSVP
+2913 
-2920 VVSYVVSDGTG
+2920 
-2931 ASNST
+2931 
-2936 AIATLTIVVT
+2936 
-2946 PVVDVA
+2946 DVA

-3094 TYVNQQ
+3094 TYVHQQ

-3171 DSDRYLLQPGLFHDG
+3171 DSDRYLLQPGLSHDG

>member
-1 LIAGLIGRRAQ
+1 MSRKNSGLRSASMALALEPRLLFDGAGAVAVADSFDAGQGAYVEPPDSDHTPAADARPSEALEQGPGSETLLIIDARVADHQSLLADLPGNVTVRVIGVEESGIAVISEALAEGGDFDAVHIVSHGSAGALSLGSDAIRNDTLAGQSEALQGWAQHLAADADILLYGCDIAQ

-32 ASANATGSAEQG
+32 ASTNATGSAEQG

-69 LVAPTLKDVAPADAP
+69 LAAPTLKDVAPADAP

-97 GIEISGTGSDV
+97 GIDISGTGSDV

-123 SFTGNAAAVQAWLAS
+123 SFIGNAAAVQAWLAS
-138 LTYSYSGISETGD
+138 LTYSYGGISETGD

-157 SVVNITTGGTTTFTR
+157 SVVNITTGGTATFTR

-223 GLVDLDNTR
+223 GLVDLDSTR

-263 SDIDK
+263 SDINK

-439 LWNNDPGKGAVTLPD
+439 LWNSDPGKGAVTLPD
-454 GTNSFGPLVFGRDS
+454 STNSFGPLVFGPDS
-468 GTANAGNSVVITQD
+468 GTTNAGNSVVITQD

-507 YLTHADHPGK
+507 YLTHADHLGK

-534 IGFVSTTGSDHSTE
+534 IGFVSTTGSNHSTE

-611 MKLTALQI
+611 MQLTALEI

-769 SFMVTALPAYGELWL
+769 SFRVTALPAYGELWL

-1194 VTVPAAPIVVNED
+1194 VTVPDAPIVVNED

-2550 DDTATTR
+2550 DDTASTR

-2752 DTATTRPSMPVTI
+2752 DTA
-2765 PVLAND
+2765 
-2771 SFEGTPVVTGTTPP
+2771 
-2785 SNGTLTINAD
+2785 
-2795 NTITYTPNPGF
+2795 
-2806 FGADSYTYMV
+2806 
-2816 TSGGVTE
+2816 
-2823 TATVTVT
+2823 
-2830 VVSTPPLARDDVRT
+2830 
-2844 TPEDTPVRGNV
+2844 
-2855 LIGTGGD
+2855 
-2862 MADSDADNDPLTV
+2862 
-2875 TGFIVGG
+2875 
-2882 VSYIPGQTATIAG
+2882 
-2895 VGSLTLNADGS
+2895 
-2906 YTFTPVP
+2906 
-2913 DWNGSVP
+2913 
-2920 VVSYVVSDGTG
+2920 
-2931 ASNST
+2931 
-2936 AIATLTIVVT
+2936 
-2946 PVVDVA
+2946 
-2952 DDTAS
+2952 S

-3094 TYVNQQ
+3094 TYVHQQ

-3171 DSDRYLLQPGLFHDG
+3171 DSDRYLLQPGLSHDG

>member
-1 LIAGLIGRRAQ
+1 MSRKNSGLRSASMALALEPRLLFDGAGAVAVADGFDAGQGAYVEPPDSDHTPAADARPSEALEQGPGSETLLIIDARVADHQSLLADLPGNVTVRVIGVEESGIAVISEALAEGGDFDAVHIVSHGSAGALSLGSDAIRNDTLAGQSEALQGWAQHLAADADILLYGCDIAQ

-18 LVTELARLTGADIA
+18 FISELAHLTGADIA
-32 ASANATGSAEQG
+32 ASTNATGSAEKG
-44 GDWVLERQTGR
+44 GDWVLESTTGS
-55 IEAASLSGVGFAGL
+55 IEAGVLAFSGYGEVLA
-69 LVAPTLKDVAPADAP
+69 APTVTDTAPADEP
-84 TSVGE
+84 LSVGE
-89 NTGGKVGE
+89 NTPKVVGSN
-97 GIEISGTGSDV
+97 ITVTGTGADS
-108 LTVTASVAKGTLSQT
+108 LTVTASVTKGTLSALT
-123 SFTGNAAAVQAWLAS
+123 FTGNTTAVQAWLTS
-138 LTYSYSGISETGD
+138 LSYTYTGTSQTGD
-151 SDRLSL
+151 SDTLTLSI
-157 SVVNITTGGTTTFTR
+157 VNNTNGGTTLFNR
-172 DFAVAAE
+172 SIAIAPE
-179 NDAPT
+179 NDAPVM
-184 LTPPASGAG
+184 TPPASGVG
-193 RLTVKEGGSVTFSA
+193 RLSVAEGGNTAFTA
-207 GTGNGTVGSP
+207 GTGNGTAGSP
-217 VNQINL
+217 VTQINL
-223 GLVDLDNTR
+223 GLSDLDNTQ
-232 NQVIIKITSLPAH
+232 NQIIIKLTGLP
-245 GLLKLNGNELAV
+245 GQGVLKLNGNELSV

-263 SDIDK
+263 SDIAN
-268 LEYQHTGGEVLST
+268 LRYHHNGNQVLST
-281 TTDAFLITVDDG
+281 TTDTFQITVDDG
-293 AGGLLTNQ
+293 AGGLLTLQ
-301 QVTIDITPDNDAPS
+301 AVTVDITPVNQAPS
-315 AGGNIVLIE
+315 VGGGIVLIE
-324 GENGVALVGGLLPV
+324 GETGVKLVGENIPV
-338 IGGARGDLA
+338 IGGSRGNLTIA
-347 IGDPDDAQGTHSVQ
+347 DPDDTAGTHTVQ
-361 ITDLPDHGTLKY
+361 ITGLPTHGVLKY
-373 DGVAVTPGQIITN
+373 NGVAVSNGQTIAN
-386 ADLSKFTYDHDGS
+386 ANLSLFTYDHDGS
-399 EATTDSFKLIV
+399 ETTSDSFNIKV
-410 TDAGGGEGVVKSSG
+410 TDAGGGQGAGAAITTADQTVNL
-424 ERTIGLTVIPNNDDP
+424 TIIPNHDDP
-439 LWNNDPGKGAVTLPD
+439 VWHTSTQPD
-454 GTNSFGPLVFGRDS
+454 GTNSFGPVIFGPDAVVS
-468 GTANAGNSVVITQD
+468 APSNTHTLPITTAMLRVVD
-482 MLHAVD
+482 A
-488 TESGPEKLTYTLTA
+488 ESGPERLTYTLTS

-507 YLTHADHPGK
+507 YLTHSDYPGQY
-517 FLPVG
+517 LPVG
-522 FTFTQKDIADGK
+522 FTFTQKEIDEAK
-534 IGFVSTTGSDHSTE
+534 ISFVNTTGNSHSTD

-555 GDRRLIPTERDGGIY
+555 GDRRLFPSGRDGGIY
-570 ADDSATAL
+570 ANEGAATPL

-587 RGTETG
+587 QGTATGTG
-593 PGPGSEIAA
+593 PGGSPPTA
-602 APLPTIGGS
+602 APIPTIGNNLG
-611 MKLTALQI
+611 LTDAQI
-619 AEGQHFTL
+619 AESQYFTL
-627 GAAELS
+627 NDSYLKAS
-633 AASTGSTAEQLTYRL
+633 STGSTPEQITYRL
-648 LSLPSNGSILLNG
+648 LTLPSNGSIVLNG
-661 TALGLL
+661 AALGLL

-675 DAGRVRF
+675 NAGNVKF
-682 RHDGSEDFT
+682 QHDGSEDFT

-698 SNGSQISGL
+698 SNGSQITAA

-721 VAGQGDP
+721 VAGQGDL

-743 KTHIA
+743 KSHIT
-748 LNDGDNAASDKTDGY
+748 LTDSDNDSSDKTDGY
-763 AADNAL
+763 AADNTL
-769 SFMVTALPAYGELWL
+769 SFKVTVLPTHGTLKL
-784 NGVKQTAA
+784 NGVD
-792 GFVVTQAE
+792 VTVNQVISKAD
-800 LNAGKLEYRHGGSEN
+800 LDSGKLTYVHNGSEN
-815 YTDSFTIVPL
+815 YTDNFTIVPV
-825 DNANVA
+825 DDANVVSTSNNTDANANP
-831 STLNNSNANAHAPAT
+831 PAGN
-846 DPTNQSSTGAA
+846 PTNQASEGTPKVIDISV
-857 TIIQIGIN
+857 N
-865 PLNDAPTY
+865 PLNDAPTF
-873 VDKAEP
+873 VSIAEP
-879 GYGGKPALKEGGEFT
+879 GYGSVPALKEGTEFT
-894 LWGADSYTSGSY
+894 IWGATYSGGTY
-906 ATGSGSAVV
+906 GTGSGTATAQI
-915 PVGKDHYLI
+915 GKDHYLV
-924 YQDSDNSSEQRQY
+924 YQDSDNTSEQRQY
-937 RITAAPKYGTLTVDG
+937 RITTATQYGVLTAG
-952 QVLGVGSVFTQ
+952 GRVLGVGSVFTQ
-963 ADLDSGKVKYKHGGG
+963 AELDSGVVKYKHGGG
-978 EQFDDKFEYVVSDG
+978 EQFDDKFAYVVSDG
-992 DYSANQSGS
+992 DYGANQSTTNNS
-1001 FVQGATPIA
+1001 TAFAQGAAITP

-1022 KPIITGPANDY
+1022 KPTISTSHTGLFVVDSSVPAN
-1033 LMVIDSSN
+1033 
-1041 PTNAKAFPS
+1041 AKILPA
-1050 IKLTD
+1050 ITLGDKD
-1055 TDLSDGVQAGEF
+1055 IADGIQAGET
-1067 DFVQVTVEF
+1067 DFVQITVQF
-1076 LEAGNNA
+1076 LESDGTTP
-1083 YTNGVLEYT
+1083 YTNGVLQFESGYNPASQGDGVT
-1092 ATAGVTLIGASTGN
+1092 VTNAAGDNTLVFTGKLADVQAALAKVQARTAGD
-1106 KLVFQGELASVQT
+1106 
-1119 ALNALKARTGG
+1119 
-1130 IDADLDTLKIKVTVD
+1130 DADASNLKIKVTID
-1145 DRLRDPGGSL
+1145 DRLGGG
-1155 TAGANGGLTNQD
+1155 GANGGTTNDD
-1167 GTAPNDTFNTASI
+1167 GSAPNDTFNTASI
-1180 TFKVAAS
+1180 TINVAAS
-1187 DRNDPAI
+1187 DKNDPPT
-1194 VTVPAAPIVVNED
+1194 VTVAAGPIVVNED
-1207 VRTHLTGGSAISY
+1207 VRTLINTAIAAY
-1220 TDPDAFDSTSNTI
+1220 TDPDAFDSTANSI
-1233 TLSVSHGSLYFAASG
+1233 TLSVNNGKLYFHNS
-1248 NTVTGGATVS
+1248 NNSVTGGATVS
-1258 AGAVGS
+1258 GGAVGS
-1264 ATVTLTGTKTQ
+1264 TTVTLSGTKVQ
-1275 LDIALANLYYQGKTD
+1275 LDTALANLRYLSNTD
-1290 YNGADSLSVT
+1290 YNGNDVLTVT
-1300 ANDGN
+1300 VTDGG
-1305 KNGQDGTDNSGSG
+1305 KNGLDGDDNSGGG
-1318 SSSGTVAIYIRPVN
+1318 SNTGIVNIAILPVN
-1332 DAPTLTLPNENN
+1332 DTPTVTMPGANG
-1344 YQSITGGSYTFS
+1344 YHAITGGSYEFS
-1356 SGNGNAIVIADAKD
+1356 TAKGNAISIADAKD
-1370 FSNSGQ
+1370 FTGSDGVD
-1376 LGQQDGMDDEF
+1376 GQQHGLDTNF
-1387 TVTLTAKQGSSGY
+1387 SVTLNAKLGADSNY
-1400 GTITIATPG
+1400 GAILVTTPG
-1409 SVVIANN
+1409 SVTITGA
-1416 GTDTVTLTGSR
+1416 GTGTVTLTGSR
-1427 ADINAALAAGV
+1427 ADINAALASGV
-1438 TYTPAGTNLNG
+1438 TFAPAAGNLDGTV
-1449 TIEFTVLVDDK
+1449 EFTVTVDDNN
-1460 QNGGSKL
+1460 NGGTAL
-1467 TDPNTGTAGVDGT
+1467 TDPVTSTAGITGPQT
-1480 STVSKKLYF
+1480 ASQKLYL
-1489 QPTDINEA
+1489 QPTAANDA
-1497 PGFSGLDATPTFVQG
+1497 PVFSGLDNAPTFTQNG
-1512 GPAIV
+1512 SAIV
-1517 LDANALLSDA
+1517 LDSNALLSDP

-1537 WSGAVLTLQ
+1537 WNGAILTLQ
-1546 RDGGANAGDK
+1546 RDGGANANDV

-1564 TGVNVSGSALR
+1564 TGVNVSGGNLR
-1575 IGIIV
+1575 IGTTV
-1580 VGTLSNS
+1580 VGTLSNA
-1587 GGTLTITFNGA
+1587 GGTLAITFNTA

-2052 ERGSDGTISIDYT
+2052 ERGSDGTISIDYI

-2327 GASNSTAPATL
+2327 GASNSTA
-2338 SIIVTPVVDVADD
+2338 
-2351 TATTRPSMPVT
+2351 
-2362 IPVLANDSFEG
+2362 
-2373 TPVVTGT
+2373 
-2380 TPPSNGTLTINAD
+2380 
-2393 NTITYTPNPGF
+2393 
-2404 FGADSYTYMVTSGG
+2404 
-2418 VTETATVTVTVVS
+2418 
-2431 TPPLARD
+2431 
-2438 DVRTTPE
+2438 
-2445 DTPVRGNVL
+2445 
-2454 IGTGGDMADS
+2454 
-2464 DADNDPL
+2464 
-2471 TVTGFIVGGV
+2471 
-2481 SYIPGQTA
+2481 
-2489 TIAGV
+2489 
-2494 GSLTLNA
+2494 
-2501 DGSYTFTP
+2501 
-2509 VPDWNGSVPV
+2509 
-2519 VSYVVSDGTGAS
+2519 
-2531 NSTAIAT
+2531 IAT

-2544 PVADVA
+2544 PVV
-2550 DDTATTR
+2550 
-2557 PSMPV
+2557 
-2562 TIPVLANDSFEGT
+2562 
-2575 PVVTGTT
+2575 
-2582 PPSNGTLTINADNT
+2582 
-2596 ITYTPNP
+2596 
-2603 GFFGADSYTYMV
+2603 
-2615 TSGGVTETATVTVTV
+2615 
-2630 VSTPPL
+2630 
-2636 ARDDVRTTPEDTP
+2636 
-2649 VRGNVLIGTGGD
+2649 
-2661 MADSDADNDP
+2661 
-2671 LTVTGFIVGGVSY
+2671 
-2684 IPGQTATIAGVGSL
+2684 
-2698 TLNADGSY
+2698 
-2706 TFTPVP
+2706 
-2712 DWNGSV
+2712 
-2718 PVVSYVVSDGTGAS
+2718 
-2732 NSTAIATLTIVVTPV
+2732 
-2747 ADVAD
+2747 DVAD

-2952 DDTAS
+2952 DDTAT

>member
-1 LIAGLIGRRAQ
+1 
-12 GEAGQA
+12 
-18 LVTELARLTGADIA
+18 
-32 ASANATGSAEQG
+32 
-44 GDWVLERQTGR
+44 
-55 IEAASLSGVGFAGL
+55 
-69 LVAPTLKDVAPADAP
+69 
-84 TSVGE
+84 
-89 NTGGKVGE
+89 
-97 GIEISGTGSDV
+97 
-108 LTVTASVAKGTLSQT
+108 
-123 SFTGNAAAVQAWLAS
+123 
-138 LTYSYSGISETGD
+138 
-151 SDRLSL
+151 
-157 SVVNITTGGTTTFTR
+157 
-172 DFAVAAE
+172 
-179 NDAPT
+179 
-184 LTPPASGAG
+184 
-193 RLTVKEGGSVTFSA
+193 
-207 GTGNGTVGSP
+207 
-217 VNQINL
+217 
-223 GLVDLDNTR
+223 
-232 NQVIIKITSLPAH
+232 
-245 GLLKLNGNELAV
+245 
-257 GSTFAV
+257 
-263 SDIDK
+263 
-268 LEYQHTGGEVLST
+268 
-281 TTDAFLITVDDG
+281 
-293 AGGLLTNQ
+293 
-301 QVTIDITPDNDAPS
+301 
-315 AGGNIVLIE
+315 
-324 GENGVALVGGLLPV
+324 
-338 IGGARGDLA
+338 
-347 IGDPDDAQGTHSVQ
+347 
-361 ITDLPDHGTLKY
+361 
-373 DGVAVTPGQIITN
+373 
-386 ADLSKFTYDHDGS
+386 
-399 EATTDSFKLIV
+399 
-410 TDAGGGEGVVKSSG
+410 
-424 ERTIGLTVIPNNDDP
+424 
-439 LWNNDPGKGAVTLPD
+439 
-454 GTNSFGPLVFGRDS
+454 
-468 GTANAGNSVVITQD
+468 
-482 MLHAVD
+482 
-488 TESGPEKLTYTLTA
+488 
-502 IPSGG
+502 
-507 YLTHADHPGK
+507 
-517 FLPVG
+517 
-522 FTFTQKDIADGK
+522 
-534 IGFVSTTGSDHSTE
+534 
-548 FKFTVMD
+548 
-555 GDRRLIPTERDGGIY
+555 
-570 ADDSATAL
+570 
-578 TVHTFKIEY
+578 
-587 RGTETG
+587 
-593 PGPGSEIAA
+593 
-602 APLPTIGGS
+602 
-611 MKLTALQI
+611 
-619 AEGQHFTL
+619 
-627 GAAELS
+627 
-633 AASTGSTAEQLTYRL
+633 
-648 LSLPSNGSILLNG
+648 
-661 TALGLL
+661 
-667 GSFTQADI
+667 
-675 DAGRVRF
+675 
-682 RHDGSEDFT
+682 
-691 ASFTFDV
+691 
-698 SNGSQISGL
+698 
-707 QTFNIDVKPQNDTP
+707 
-721 VAGQGDP
+721 
-728 VKLTEGSSIVINGAG
+728 
-743 KTHIA
+743 
-748 LNDGDNAASDKTDGY
+748 
-763 AADNAL
+763 
-769 SFMVTALPAYGELWL
+769 
-784 NGVKQTAA
+784 
-792 GFVVTQAE
+792 
-800 LNAGKLEYRHGGSEN
+800 
-815 YTDSFTIVPL
+815 
-825 DNANVA
+825 
-831 STLNNSNANAHAPAT
+831 
-846 DPTNQSSTGAA
+846 
-857 TIIQIGIN
+857 
-865 PLNDAPTY
+865 
-873 VDKAEP
+873 
-879 GYGGKPALKEGGEFT
+879 
-894 LWGADSYTSGSY
+894 
-906 ATGSGSAVV
+906 
-915 PVGKDHYLI
+915 
-924 YQDSDNSSEQRQY
+924 
-937 RITAAPKYGTLTVDG
+937 
-952 QVLGVGSVFTQ
+952 
-963 ADLDSGKVKYKHGGG
+963 
-978 EQFDDKFEYVVSDG
+978 
-992 DYSANQSGS
+992 
-1001 FVQGATPIA
+1001 
-1010 SEYRIKLERSND
+1010 
-1022 KPIITGPANDY
+1022 
-1033 LMVIDSSN
+1033 MVIDSSN

-1194 VTVPAAPIVVNED
+1194 VTVPDAPIVVNED

-1376 LGQQDGMDDEF
+1376 PGQQDGMDDEF

-1772 PGDAPLTDVFSY
+1772 PGDALLTDVFSY

-2550 DDTATTR
+2550 DDTASTR

-2752 DTATTRPSMPVTI
+2752 DTATT
-2765 PVLAND
+2765 
-2771 SFEGTPVVTGTTPP
+2771 
-2785 SNGTLTINAD
+2785 
-2795 NTITYTPNPGF
+2795 
-2806 FGADSYTYMV
+2806 
-2816 TSGGVTE
+2816 
-2823 TATVTVT
+2823 
-2830 VVSTPPLARDDVRT
+2830 
-2844 TPEDTPVRGNV
+2844 
-2855 LIGTGGD
+2855 
-2862 MADSDADNDPLTV
+2862 
-2875 TGFIVGG
+2875 
-2882 VSYIPGQTATIAG
+2882 
-2895 VGSLTLNADGS
+2895 
-2906 YTFTPVP
+2906 
-2913 DWNGSVP
+2913 
-2920 VVSYVVSDGTG
+2920 
-2931 ASNST
+2931 
-2936 AIATLTIVVT
+2936 
-2946 PVVDVA
+2946 
-2952 DDTAS
+2952 
-2957 TLANRPVT
+2957 LANRPVT

-3094 TYVNQQ
+3094 TYVHQQ

-3171 DSDRYLLQPGLFHDG
+3171 DSDRYLLQPGLSHDG

>member
-1 LIAGLIGRRAQ
+1 MSRKNSGLRSASMALALEPRLLFDGAGAVAVADSFDAGQGAYVEPPDSDHTPAADARPSEALEQGPGSETLLIIDARVADHQSLLADLPGNVTVRVIGVEESGIAVISEALAEGGDFDAVHIVSHGSAGALSLGSDAIRNDTLAGQSEALQGWAQHLAADADILLYGCDIAQ

-32 ASANATGSAEQG
+32 ASTNATGSAEQG

-55 IEAASLSGVGFAGL
+55 IEAATLSGVGFAGL

-123 SFTGNAAAVQAWLAS
+123 SFIGNAAAVQAWLAS
-138 LTYSYSGISETGD
+138 LTYSYGGISETGD

-263 SDIDK
+263 SDINK

-439 LWNNDPGKGAVTLPD
+439 LWNSDPGKGAVTLPD
-454 GTNSFGPLVFGRDS
+454 STNSFGPLVFGPDS
-468 GTANAGNSVVITQD
+468 GTTNAGNSVVITQD

-534 IGFVSTTGSDHSTE
+534 IGFVSTTGSNHSTE

-611 MKLTALQI
+611 MQLTALEI

-1575 IGIIV
+1575 IGTIV

-2752 DTATTRPSMPVTI
+2752 DTATT
-2765 PVLAND
+2765 
-2771 SFEGTPVVTGTTPP
+2771 
-2785 SNGTLTINAD
+2785 
-2795 NTITYTPNPGF
+2795 
-2806 FGADSYTYMV
+2806 
-2816 TSGGVTE
+2816 
-2823 TATVTVT
+2823 
-2830 VVSTPPLARDDVRT
+2830 
-2844 TPEDTPVRGNV
+2844 
-2855 LIGTGGD
+2855 
-2862 MADSDADNDPLTV
+2862 
-2875 TGFIVGG
+2875 
-2882 VSYIPGQTATIAG
+2882 
-2895 VGSLTLNADGS
+2895 
-2906 YTFTPVP
+2906 
-2913 DWNGSVP
+2913 
-2920 VVSYVVSDGTG
+2920 
-2931 ASNST
+2931 
-2936 AIATLTIVVT
+2936 
-2946 PVVDVA
+2946 
-2952 DDTAS
+2952 
-2957 TLANRPVT
+2957 LANRPVT

-3094 TYVNQQ
+3094 TYVHQQ

-3171 DSDRYLLQPGLFHDG
+3171 DSDRYLLQPGLSHDG